1 MKKFSINV
9 DMGAKNN
16 GVFLASIEGASAKI
30 TNKSAFNVKID
41 KGDNFVLDR
50 ANRLAKRHTRRS
62 FDRDCFVLR
71 FAGQIFDLDKLPTR
85 KELLEKIENQKIEY
99 KKELKEPKE
108 LIFGLFKNRGFN
120 YQNID
125 IDDKI
130 FDDENFSCLLE
141 KFNSLKE
148 YGYEFSE
155 CRCLEDFE
163 NFINQKADE
172 LSNSNSFKDDMLN
185 FLNKQSKIIND
196 IKEFYDTT
204 NNLSDKALKNN
215 AKAIEIAQQEINAL
229 SNDDENLAN
238 LQTKLENLQ
247 NKPEN
252 LKKQLANLQEKY
264 PKFIEILKN
273 KDKTLALKFVEIF
286 NELINGAKS
295 ELERNSKHRKAY
307 LKDINKELNSSDNKI
322 LAWEYDEIFNNLRDK
337 VEGKKWSKDE
347 FYKFVGNVANIQT
360 RVWRR
365 YFNFA
370 NYKMPNFDKD
380 KLKIYDDSKLAK
392 QILRN
397 FRDFRYE
404 KKHEKD
410 TFEKIKPIMQNLMKE
425 LKSKKEQKSLL
436 ALTFLKSTDPV
447 LTIPPYESR
456 INKNPRACNAMSIK
470 PESKI
475 ITPNLTNIT
484 KKIFASDEFGFLLIN
499 ENGKIKTPNFNDKNI
514 TAKYLQR
521 FLDISK
527 SKLNDSDLYPRNL
540 IKDNAKKIENFK
552 RLFALSDDE
561 ITKFVEFSKAYYDE
575 VDSAKKG
582 VVKGKILKICG
593 LHTPHKHKNK
603 AELISALFIKNDGQI
618 SSEEFDKNHGQISS
632 EEFDK
637 LCDFMQN
644 TGEYKSKAK
653 NTKPRKIAKFFEDL
667 DEVRKSYQ
675 NAFFNEALNTLK
687 ALNENNDKNLDANL
701 RKIVQDYEII
711 AKSIQENIKF
721 CKFQTPFEASNL
733 ATNLNYLLQ
742 LGDIIFSDKNA
753 GFLKTCKEHTMENLL
768 RSGGEAMAS
777 RLPSNSGKLING
789 KIEMYLDRLAY
800 EIIKQSPKFDDFDE
814 VEINVEMNKFAF
826 EENAVAVGLK
836 KGAKNDEKAQKAK
849 KTKKAKNENDLTCPY
864 SGEGISQSNCEYD
877 HIIARND
884 KGFNIV
890 FNSTANLIPCK
901 SSANLEK
908 SNKIYKLDDLH
919 LKHLQSVFGTSNKA
933 EIKDFISKN
942 LATIDEK
949 TYTNFYNLSKKE
961 QIAFRYA
968 LFLREGKDFQK
979 AVRLLNQDKIKGYS
993 NGTQKRFV
1001 NLLIEKIKKLS
1012 KIQKFS
1018 VNFINSKMLSA
1029 TRTELSIMRENIRK
1043 QNRQDSHSHCIDAS
1057 LVFHLANSKLIKNSN
1072 SQREFLYDYFDKIYL
1087 SQSEIITPKNKQYL
1101 ELKTNIARKRLF
1113 DDSVYS
1119 LVYEQRDNKGKFISI
1134 KNLKSLRD
1142 LGLLH
1147 TRKNGKKIQVP
1158 AGQAIDE
1165 NALKK
1170 YFVSTH
1176 KVFDKIFEYFE
1187 NKNIDGL
1194 KELKFLDNYL
1204 QSYKREDI
1212 TDIFGIGNDN
1222 KIIIKK
1228 EKYATPNITKFYQIL
1243 KENEEKISRI
1253 EDGKVKIDE
1262 NAIKSLYKQTFDKG
1276 EKRKRNKTRCI
1287 YSLSMIADNSQ
1298 YVIRR
1303 NGGYMGL
1310 KGDKIAAKN
1319 YLFKNKIQSVPF
1331 YSKNVLPKKIS
1342 DILTILNLPKDA
1354 KPCYG
1359 EDKKYVV
1366 DNTDLK
1372 NLLPNINKEI
1382 ADLVIKHVDKVE
1394 FKFTEKSRHMVR
1406 IYLIK
1411 SSLLDINF
1419 SIIDEKP
1426 RISKNE
1432 EFAKLLNKTNVFF
1445 KDIFD
1450 TPRKSKNLSKIEHLN
1465 YENFEVLNSVFKAS
1479 KDAKNNICIKD
1490 LSNMKCIQNDDKII
1504 AFEYTIERTSA
1515 SFKALIKE
1523 ILNET
1528 PSAK

>member
-16 GVFLASIEGASAKI
+16 GVFLASVEGASAKI
-30 TNKSAFNVKID
+30 TNKSAFNIKID
-41 KGDNFVLDR
+41 KGENFVLDR

-120 YQNID
+120 YQNI
-125 IDDKI
+125 KI
-130 FDDENFSCLLE
+130 KDEVFDDENFICLLE
-141 KFNSLKE
+141 KFNCLKE

-185 FLNKQSKIIND
+185 FLNEQSKIIND
-196 IKEFYDTT
+196 IKEFYDIT
-204 NNLSDKALKNN
+204 NNLSDKVLKNN
-215 AKAIEIAQQEINAL
+215 AKAIEIAQKEINAL
-229 SNDDENLAN
+229 GNDDENLAN

-247 NKPEN
+247 KN
-252 LKKQLANLQEKY
+252 Y
-264 PKFIEILKN
+264 PKFVEILKDKEFIEILKV
-273 KDKTLALKFVEIF
+273 KDEDKESVLKKFVKFF
-286 NELINGAKS
+286 NELINAAKS
-295 ELERNSKHRKAY
+295 ELERNNKHRKAY

-484 KKIFASDEFGFLLIN
+484 KKIFANNEFGFLLIN
-499 ENGKIKTPNFNDKNI
+499 ENGEITTPDFNDTKI

-540 IKDNAKKIENFK
+540 IQDNAQKIEIFK
-552 RLFALSDDE
+552 RFFALSDDE

-603 AELISALFIKNDGQI
+603 AELISALFIKNI
-618 SSEEFDKNHGQISS
+618 KNHGQISS

-711 AKSIQENIKF
+711 AKSIQENINF

-836 KGAKNDEKAQKAK
+836 KQAK
-849 KTKKAKNENDLTCPY
+849 KTKNAKSWICPY
-864 SGEGISQSNCEYD
+864 SVKVENISESNCEYD

-919 LKHLQSVFGTSNKA
+919 PKHLQSVFGTSNKA

-968 LFLREGKDFQK
+968 LFLREGQDFGK

-1018 VNFINSKMLSA
+1018 VNFIDSKMLSA
-1029 TRTELSIMRENIRK
+1029 TRTELSIMREDIRK
-1043 QNRQDSHSHCIDAS
+1043 QNIQDSHSHCIDAS
-1057 LVFHLANSKLIKNSN
+1057 LVFHLVNSKLIKNSN
-1072 SQREFLYDYFDKIYL
+1072 SQREFLYDYFDEIYL

-1119 LVYEQRDNKGKFISI
+1119 LVYEQCDNGKFISI
-1134 KNLKSLRD
+1134 KNLKILRD

-1176 KVFDKIFEYFE
+1176 KVFDKIFGYFE
-1187 NKNIDGL
+1187 NKNIAGL
-1194 KELKFLDNYL
+1194 EKLKFLDKYL
-1204 QSYKREDI
+1204 KSYKREDI

-1276 EKRKRNKTRCI
+1276 EKRKRNKTRCV

-1319 YLFKNKIQSVPF
+1319 YLFKNKKGEFDIQSVPF

-1342 DILTILNLPKDA
+1342 DILTILSLPKDA
-1354 KPCYG
+1354 LLVY
-1359 EDKKYVV
+1359 DF
-1366 DNTDLK
+1366 TDIILAKISPKIMPENIAKHIAKLDFVISQAARHITRLYLRK
-1372 NLLPNINKEI
+1372 NSF
-1382 ADLVIKHVDKVE
+1382 D
-1394 FKFTEKSRHMVR
+1394 
-1406 IYLIK
+1406 
-1411 SSLLDINF
+1411 DINF
-1419 SIIDEKP
+1419 DELKDFTL
-1426 RISKNE
+1426 SNK
-1432 EFAKLLNKTNVFF
+1432 EFVKLYENYDNLF
-1445 KDIFD
+1445 KSVLG
-1450 TPRKSKNLSKIEHLN
+1450 TPRVEKQELSSAKIL
-1465 YENFEVLNSVFKAS
+1465 
-1479 KDAKNNICIKD
+1479 
-1490 LSNMKCIQNDDKII
+1490 QNDSEILG
-1504 AFEYTIERTSA
+1504 FEYTASNSA

-1523 ILNET
+1523 LLNET
-1528 PSAK
+1528 SSAK

>member
-16 GVFLASIEGASAKI
+16 GVFLASVEGANSAKI

-41 KGDNFVLDR
+41 KGENFVLDR

-120 YQNID
+120 YQNI
-125 IDDKI
+125 KI
-130 FDDENFSCLLE
+130 KDEVFDDENFICLLE
-141 KFNSLKE
+141 KFNVLKE

-247 NKPEN
+247 KN
-252 LKKQLANLQEKY
+252 Y
-264 PKFIEILKN
+264 PKFVEILKDKEFIEILKV
-273 KDKTLALKFVEIF
+273 KDEDKESVLKKFVKFF
-286 NELINGAKS
+286 NELINATKS
-295 ELERNSKHRKAY
+295 ELERNNKHRKVY
-307 LKDINKELNSSDNKI
+307 LKDINKELTSSDNKI
-322 LAWEYDEIFNNLRDK
+322 VAWEYDEIFNNLRDK

-380 KLKIYDDSKLAK
+380 KLKIYDDGKLAK

-410 TFEKIKPIMQNLMKE
+410 TFEKIKPIMQDLMKE

-456 INKNPRACNAMSIK
+456 INKNPRACNAMSIN
-470 PESKI
+470 PEN
-475 ITPNLTNIT
+475 ITLNLTKIT
-484 KKIFASDEFGFLLIN
+484 KKIFASDEFGFLLID
-499 ENGKIKTPNFNDKNI
+499 ENGEITTSNFNDKKI

-540 IKDNAKKIENFK
+540 IQDNAQKIEIFK
-552 RLFALSDDE
+552 RFFALSDDE

-582 VVKGKILKICG
+582 VLKGEILKVCG

-603 AELISALFIKNDGQI
+603 AELISALFIKNHGQ
-618 SSEEFDKNHGQISS
+618 NHGQISS

-653 NTKPRKIAKFFEDL
+653 NTKTRKIAKFFEDL

-675 NAFFNEALNTLK
+675 NAFFHEALNTLK

-826 EENAVAVGLK
+826 EENAIAIGLK

-849 KTKKAKNENDLTCPY
+849 KTKKTKNENDLMICPY
-864 SGEGISQSNCEYD
+864 SVKVENISESNCEYD

-890 FNSTANLIPCK
+890 FNSTANLIPCA

-908 SNKIYKLDDLH
+908 SNKIYKLDDLN
-919 LKHLQSVFGTSNKA
+919 KTHLQSVFGTSNQA

-968 LFLREGKDFQK
+968 LFLREGQDFGK

-1012 KIQKFS
+1012 KKIPNFS
-1018 VNFINSKMLSA
+1018 VNFIDSKMLSA
-1029 TRTELSIMRENIRK
+1029 TRTELSIMREDIRK
-1043 QNRQDSHSHCIDAS
+1043 QNIQDSHSHCIDAS
-1057 LVFHLANSKLIKNSN
+1057 LVFHLVNSKLIKNSN
-1072 SQREFLYDYFDKIYL
+1072 SQREFLYDYFDEIYL

-1101 ELKTNIARKRLF
+1101 ELKTNIARKPLF

-1119 LVYEQRDNKGKFISI
+1119 LVYEQCDKDRKFISI
-1134 KNLKSLRD
+1134 KNLKILRD

-1187 NKNIDGL
+1187 NKNIDGF

-1228 EKYATPNITKFYQIL
+1228 EKYATPNVTKFYQIL
-1243 KENEEKISRI
+1243 KENEDKISRI
-1253 EDGKVKIDE
+1253 ENGKVKIDE

-1342 DILTILNLPKDA
+1342 DILTILSLPKDA
-1354 KPCYG
+1354 LLVY
-1359 EDKKYVV
+1359 DF
-1366 DNTDLK
+1366 TDINLAKISPEIMPQNIAKHIAKLDFVISQAARHITRLYLRK
-1372 NLLPNINKEI
+1372 NSF
-1382 ADLVIKHVDKVE
+1382 D
-1394 FKFTEKSRHMVR
+1394 
-1406 IYLIK
+1406 
-1411 SSLLDINF
+1411 DINF
-1419 SIIDEKP
+1419 DELKDFTL
-1426 RISKNE
+1426 SNK
-1432 EFAKLLNKTNVFF
+1432 EFVKLYENYDNLF
-1445 KDIFD
+1445 KSVLG
-1450 TPRKSKNLSKIEHLN
+1450 TPRVEKQELSSAKIL
-1465 YENFEVLNSVFKAS
+1465 
-1479 KDAKNNICIKD
+1479 
-1490 LSNMKCIQNDDKII
+1490 QNDSEILG
-1504 AFEYTIERTSA
+1504 FEYTASNSA
-1515 SFKALIKE
+1515 NFKALIKE

>member
-16 GVFLASIEGASAKI
+16 GVFLASIEGANSAKI

-41 KGDNFVLDR
+41 KGENFVLDR

-120 YQNID
+120 YQNI
-125 IDDKI
+125 KI
-130 FDDENFSCLLE
+130 KDEVFDDENFICLLE
-141 KFNSLKE
+141 NFKFLKE

-247 NKPEN
+247 KN
-252 LKKQLANLQEKY
+252 Y
-264 PKFIEILKN
+264 PKFVEILKD
-273 KDKTLALKFVEIF
+273 KDKTLTLKFVKFF
-286 NELINGAKS
+286 NELINAAKS
-295 ELERNSKHRKAY
+295 ELERNNKHRKAY
-307 LKDINKELNSSDNKI
+307 LKDINKELTSSDNKI

-365 YFNFA
+365 YFNFV

-380 KLKIYDDSKLAK
+380 KLKIYDDGKLAK

-456 INKNPRACNAMSIK
+456 INKNPRACNAMSIN
-470 PESKI
+470 PEN

-484 KKIFASDEFGFLLIN
+484 KKIFANNEFGFLLID
-499 ENGKIKTPNFNDKNI
+499 ENGEIKTPDFNDTKI

-527 SKLNDSDLYPRNL
+527 SKLDDSDLYPRNL
-540 IKDNAKKIENFK
+540 IQDNAQKIENFK
-552 RLFALSDDE
+552 RFLSDDE

-582 VVKGKILKICG
+582 VLKGKILKVCG

-603 AELISALFIKNDGQI
+603 AELISALFIKNI
-618 SSEEFDKNHGQISS
+618 KNHGQISS

-653 NTKPRKIAKFFEDL
+653 NTKTRKIAKFFEDL

-675 NAFFNEALNTLK
+675 NAFFHEALNTLK

-711 AKSIQENIKF
+711 AKSIQENINF

-836 KGAKNDEKAQKAK
+836 KQA
-849 KTKKAKNENDLTCPY
+849 KKAKNAKSWICPY
-864 SGEGISQSNCEYD
+864 SVKVENISESNCEYD

-908 SNKIYKLDDLH
+908 SNKIYKLDDLNKTH
-919 LKHLQSVFGTSNKA
+919 LKSVFGTSNQA

-968 LFLREGKDFQK
+968 LFLREGQDFGK

-1018 VNFINSKMLSA
+1018 VNFIDSKMLSA

-1043 QNRQDSHSHCIDAS
+1043 QNIQDSHSHCIDAS

-1119 LVYEQRDNKGKFISI
+1119 LVYEQCDNGKFIRI
-1134 KNLKSLRD
+1134 EDLKTLRD

-1158 AGQAIDE
+1158 ADQAIDE

-1176 KVFDKIFEYFE
+1176 KVFDKIFGYFE
-1187 NKNIDGL
+1187 NKNIAGL
-1194 KELKFLDNYL
+1194 EKLKFLDKYL
-1204 QSYKREDI
+1204 KSYKREDI

-1228 EKYATPNITKFYQIL
+1228 EKYATPNVTKFYQIL
-1243 KENEEKISRI
+1243 KENEDKISRI
-1253 EDGKVKIDE
+1253 ENGKVKIDE

-1276 EKRKRNKTRCI
+1276 EKRKRNKTRCV

-1319 YLFKNKIQSVPF
+1319 YLFKNKKGEFDIQSVPF

-1342 DILTILNLPKDA
+1342 DILTILSLPKDA
-1354 KPCYG
+1354 LLVY
-1359 EDKKYVV
+1359 DF
-1366 DNTDLK
+1366 TDINLAKISPKIMPENIAKHIAKLDFVISQAARHITRLYLRK
-1372 NLLPNINKEI
+1372 NSF
-1382 ADLVIKHVDKVE
+1382 D
-1394 FKFTEKSRHMVR
+1394 
-1406 IYLIK
+1406 
-1411 SSLLDINF
+1411 DINF
-1419 SIIDEKP
+1419 DELKDFTL
-1426 RISKNE
+1426 SNK
-1432 EFAKLLNKTNVFF
+1432 EFVKLYENYDKLF
-1445 KDIFD
+1445 KSVLG
-1450 TPRKSKNLSKIEHLN
+1450 TPRVEKQELSSVKIL
-1465 YENFEVLNSVFKAS
+1465 
-1479 KDAKNNICIKD
+1479 
-1490 LSNMKCIQNDDKII
+1490 QNDSEILG
-1504 AFEYTIERTSA
+1504 FEYTASNSA

>member
-16 GVFLASIEGASAKI
+16 GVFLASVEGASAKI

-50 ANRLAKRHTRRS
+50 ANRLAKRHARRS
-62 FDRDCFVLR
+62 FNRDGFVLR
-71 FAGQIFDLDKLPTR
+71 FARQIFDLDKLPTR

-130 FDDENFSCLLE
+130 FDDENFICLLE

-172 LSNSNSFKDDMLN
+172 LSNSDSFKDDMLN
-185 FLNKQSKIIND
+185 FLNEQSKIIND
-196 IKEFYDTT
+196 IKEFYDIT

-215 AKAIEIAQQEINAL
+215 AKAIEMAQQEINAL
-229 SNDDENLAN
+229 GNDDENLAN

-247 NKPEN
+247 NKPEKF
-252 LKKQLANLQEKY
+252 KKQLANLQKNY
-264 PKFIEILKN
+264 PKFVEILKD
-273 KDKTLALKFVEIF
+273 KDKTLTLKFVKFF
-286 NELINGAKS
+286 NELINAAKS

-380 KLKIYDDSKLAK
+380 KLKIYDDGKLAK

-456 INKNPRACNAMSIK
+456 INKNPRACNAMSIN
-470 PESKI
+470 PEN
-475 ITPNLTNIT
+475 ITLNLTKIT
-484 KKIFASDEFGFLLIN
+484 KKIFANNEFGFLLIN
-499 ENGKIKTPNFNDKNI
+499 ENGEITTPDFNDTKI

-527 SKLNDSDLYPRNL
+527 SKLNDRNLYPRNL
-540 IKDNAKKIENFK
+540 IQDNTKKIENFK
-552 RLFALSDDE
+552 RFFALSDDE
-561 ITKFVEFSKAYYDE
+561 IKEFLKFSNAYYDE

-582 VVKGKILKICG
+582 VLKGEILKICG
-593 LHTPHKHKNK
+593 LHTPHKHKHK
-603 AELISALFIKNDGQI
+603 AKLISALFIKN
-618 SSEEFDKNHGQISS
+618 HGQILAK
-632 EEFDK
+632 EFDK

-653 NTKPRKIAKFFEDL
+653 KTKPRKIAKFFEDL

-675 NAFFNEALNTLK
+675 NAFFHEALNTLK
-687 ALNENNDKNLDANL
+687 ALNENKNLDASL
-701 RKIVQDYEII
+701 VKIVQDYEII

-800 EIIKQSPKFDDFDE
+800 EIIKQSPNLDDFDE

-836 KGAKNDEKAQKAK
+836 KQA
-849 KTKKAKNENDLTCPY
+849 KKAKNAKSWICPY
-864 SGEGISQSNCEYD
+864 SVKVENISESNCEYD

-908 SNKIYKLDDLH
+908 SNKIYKLDDLNKTH
-919 LKHLQSVFGTSNKA
+919 LKSVFGTSNQA

-968 LFLREGKDFQK
+968 LFLREGQDFDK

-1012 KIQKFS
+1012 KKIPNFS
-1018 VNFINSKMLSA
+1018 ANFIDSKMLSA
-1029 TRTELSIMRENIRK
+1029 TRRELSIMRENIRK
-1043 QNRQDSHSHCIDAS
+1043 QNIQDSHSHCIDAS
-1057 LVFHLANSKLIKNSN
+1057 LVFHLVNSKLIKNSN
-1072 SQREFLYDYFDKIYL
+1072 SQREFLYDYFDEIYL

-1101 ELKTNIARKRLF
+1101 ELKTNIARKPLF

-1119 LVYEQRDNKGKFISI
+1119 LVYEQCDNGKFICI
-1134 KNLKSLRD
+1134 EDLKTLRD

-1187 NKNIDGL
+1187 NKNIAEL
-1194 KELKFLDNYL
+1194 EKLKFLDKYL
-1204 QSYKREDI
+1204 KSYKREDI
-1212 TDIFGIGNDN
+1212 TKIFGIGNDN
-1222 KIIIKK
+1222 KLIIKK
-1228 EKYATPNITKFYQIL
+1228 EKDATPNVKKFYNIL
-1243 KENEEKISRI
+1243 KDNEDKISRI

-1262 NAIKSLYKQTFDKG
+1262 NAIKSRYKQTFDKG
-1276 EKRKRNKTRCI
+1276 EKRKRNKTRCV
-1287 YSLSMIADNSQ
+1287 YSLSMIADNSEC
-1298 YVIRR
+1298 VVRR
-1303 NGGYMGL
+1303 NGGCMGL
-1310 KGDKIAAKN
+1310 KKANIAAKN
-1319 YLFKNKIQSVPF
+1319 YLFKNKKGEFDIQSVSF

-1342 DILTILNLPKDA
+1342 DILIILNLPKDA
-1354 KPCYG
+1354 KPLYG
-1359 EDKKYVV
+1359 EDKKYVF

-1426 RISKNE
+1426 RIFKNE
-1432 EFAKLLNKTNVFF
+1432 EFAKLLNNTNVFF
-1445 KDIFD
+1445 SNIFD
-1450 TPRKSKNLSKIEHLN
+1450 TPRKSNNFSKIEHLN
-1465 YENFEVLNSVFKAS
+1465 YDNFEVLNSVFKAS
-1479 KDAKNNICIKD
+1479 KDTKNNICIND
-1490 LSNMKCIQNDDKII
+1490 CSNMRCIQNDDKII
-1504 AFEYTIERTSA
+1504 AFEYTAEGKK
-1515 SFKALIKE
+1515 FEKLIK
-1523 ILNET
+1523 
-1528 PSAK
+1528 AKDNI

>member
-16 GVFLASIEGASAKI
+16 GVFLASIEGANSAKI

-41 KGDNFVLDR
+41 KGENFVLDR

-120 YQNID
+120 YQNI
-125 IDDKI
+125 KI
-130 FDDENFSCLLE
+130 KDEVFDDENFICLLE
-141 KFNSLKE
+141 NFKFLKE

-172 LSNSNSFKDDMLN
+172 LSNSDSFKDDMLN
-185 FLNKQSKIIND
+185 FLNEQSKIIND
-196 IKEFYDTT
+196 IKEFYDIT

-229 SNDDENLAN
+229 SNGDENLVN

-247 NKPEN
+247 EN
-252 LKKQLANLQEKY
+252 Y
-264 PKFIEILKN
+264 PKFIEILKD
-273 KDKTLALKFVEIF
+273 KDKTLTLKFVKFF
-286 NELINGAKS
+286 NELINAAKS
-295 ELERNSKHRKAY
+295 ELERNNKHRKAY

-484 KKIFASDEFGFLLIN
+484 KKIFANNEFGFLLIN
-499 ENGKIKTPNFNDKNI
+499 ENGEITTPDFNDTKI

-540 IKDNAKKIENFK
+540 IQDNTQKNEIFK
-552 RLFALSDDE
+552 RFFALSDDE

-582 VVKGKILKICG
+582 VLKGKILKVCG

-603 AELISALFIKNDGQI
+603 AELISALFI
-618 SSEEFDKNHGQISS
+618 KNHGQISS

-653 NTKPRKIAKFFEDL
+653 NTKTRKIAKFFEDL

-675 NAFFNEALNTLK
+675 NAFFHEALNTLK
-687 ALNENNDKNLDANL
+687 ALNENKNLDASL
-701 RKIVQDYEII
+701 VKIVQDYEII
-711 AKSIQENIKF
+711 AKSIQENINF

-800 EIIKQSPKFDDFDE
+800 EIIKQSPNFDDFDE

-826 EENAVAVGLK
+826 EENAIAVGLK

-849 KTKKAKNENDLTCPY
+849 KTKKTKNENDLICPY
-864 SGEGISQSNCEYD
+864 GGEGISQSNCEYD

-884 KGFNIV
+884 KGFNSV
-890 FNSTANLIPCK
+890 FNSTANLIPCE
-901 SSANLEK
+901 SFENLKK

-919 LKHLQSVFGTSNKA
+919 PKHLQSVFGTSNQA

-942 LATIDEK
+942 LATIEEK

-968 LFLREGKDFQK
+968 LFLREGQDFGK

-1012 KIQKFS
+1012 KKIPNFS
-1018 VNFINSKMLSA
+1018 VNFIDSKMLSA
-1029 TRTELSIMRENIRK
+1029 TRTELSIMREDIRK
-1043 QNRQDSHSHCIDAS
+1043 QNIQDSHSHCIDAS
-1057 LVFHLANSKLIKNSN
+1057 LVFHLVNSKLIKNSN
-1072 SQREFLYDYFDKIYL
+1072 SQREFLYDYFDEIYL

-1119 LVYEQRDNKGKFISI
+1119 LVYEQCDNGKFIRI
-1134 KNLKSLRD
+1134 EDLKTLRD

-1187 NKNIDGL
+1187 NKNIAEL
-1194 KELKFLDNYL
+1194 EKLKFLDNYL

-1212 TDIFGIGNDN
+1212 TKIFGIGNDN
-1222 KIIIKK
+1222 KLIITK
-1228 EKYATPNITKFYQIL
+1228 EKDATPSVTKFYEIL
-1243 KENEEKISRI
+1243 KNHEDEISHTHTNEK
-1253 EDGKVKIDE
+1253 GKVVYEIDE

-1319 YLFKNKIQSVPF
+1319 YLFKNKIQSVSF
-1331 YSKNVLPKKIS
+1331 YSKNVLPKKIG
-1342 DILTILNLPKDA
+1342 DILIILNLPKDA
-1354 KPCYG
+1354 KPLYG
-1359 EDKKYVV
+1359 EDKKYVF

-1450 TPRKSKNLSKIEHLN
+1450 TPRKIKNLSKIEHLN

-1479 KDAKNNICIKD
+1479 KDAKNSICIND

-1523 ILNET
+1523 LLNET

>member
-16 GVFLASIEGASAKI
+16 GVFLASVEGVSAKI

-41 KGDNFVLDR
+41 KGENFVLDR

-62 FDRDCFVLR
+62 FNRDCFVLR
-71 FAGQIFDLDKLPTR
+71 FARQIFDFDKLPTR
-85 KELLEKIENQKIEY
+85 KELLEKIEKIEY

-130 FDDENFSCLLE
+130 FDDENFICLLE
-141 KFNSLKE
+141 KFNVLKE

-172 LSNSNSFKDDMLN
+172 LSNSDSFKDDMLN
-185 FLNKQSKIIND
+185 FLNEQSKIIND
-196 IKEFYDTT
+196 IKEFYDIT
-204 NNLSDKALKNN
+204 NNLSDKVLKNN
-215 AKAIEIAQQEINAL
+215 AKAIEMAQQEINAL
-229 SNDDENLAN
+229 DKDDENLAN
-238 LQTKLENLQ
+238 LQAKLENLQ
-247 NKPEN
+247 NKPEKF
-252 LKKQLANLQEKY
+252 KKQLANLQKNY
-264 PKFIEILKN
+264 PKFIEILKD
-273 KDKTLALKFVEIF
+273 KDKTLTLKFVKFF
-286 NELINGAKS
+286 NELINAAKS
-295 ELERNSKHRKAY
+295 ELERNNKHRKAY

-380 KLKIYDDSKLAK
+380 KLKIYDDGKLAK

-410 TFEKIKPIMQNLMKE
+410 TFEKIKSIMQNLMKE

-484 KKIFASDEFGFLLIN
+484 KKIFANNEFGFLLIN
-499 ENGKIKTPNFNDKNI
+499 ENGEITTPDFNDTKI

-540 IKDNAKKIENFK
+540 IQDNAQKIENFK
-552 RLFALSDDE
+552 RFLSDDE
-561 ITKFVEFSKAYYDE
+561 ITEFLKFSRAYYDE

-582 VVKGKILKICG
+582 VLKGKILKVCG

-603 AELISALFIKNDGQI
+603 AELISALFIKNHGQI
-618 SSEEFDKNHGQISS
+618 SSEEFDKNHGQILS

-667 DEVRKSYQ
+667 DEVRKFYQ
-675 NAFFNEALNTLK
+675 NAFFHEALNTLK

-826 EENAVAVGLK
+826 EENAIAIGLK
-836 KGAKNDEKAQKAK
+836 KGAKNDEKVKKAENDEKTK
-849 KTKKAKNENDLTCPY
+849 KTKKTTNENDLICPY
-864 SGEGISQSNCEYD
+864 NGKVISQSNCEYD

-884 KGFNIV
+884 KGFNRV
-890 FNSTANLIPCK
+890 FNSTANLIPCT

-908 SNKIYKLDDLH
+908 SNKIYKLDDLNKTH
-919 LKHLQSVFGTSNKA
+919 LKSVFGTSNQA

-961 QIAFRYA
+961 QNAFRYA
-968 LFLREGKDFQK
+968 LFLREGKDFGK

-1012 KIQKFS
+1012 KKIPNFS
-1018 VNFINSKMLSA
+1018 VNFIDSKMLSA

-1043 QNRQDSHSHCIDAS
+1043 QNIQDSHSHCIDAS

-1101 ELKTNIARKRLF
+1101 ELKTNIARKCLF

-1119 LVYEQRDNKGKFISI
+1119 LVYEQCDNGKFIRI
-1134 KNLKSLRD
+1134 EDLKTLRD

-1158 AGQAIDE
+1158 ADQAIDE

-1342 DILTILNLPKDA
+1342 DILTILSLPKNALLVYDFTDINLA
-1354 KPCYG
+1354 KISPKIMPENIAKHIAKLDFVISQAARHITRLY
-1359 EDKKYVV
+1359 
-1366 DNTDLK
+1366 LRK
-1372 NLLPNINKEI
+1372 NSF
-1382 ADLVIKHVDKVE
+1382 D
-1394 FKFTEKSRHMVR
+1394 
-1406 IYLIK
+1406 
-1411 SSLLDINF
+1411 DINF
-1419 SIIDEKP
+1419 DELKDFTL
-1426 RISKNE
+1426 SNK
-1432 EFAKLLNKTNVFF
+1432 EFVKLYENYDNLF
-1445 KDIFD
+1445 KSVLG
-1450 TPRKSKNLSKIEHLN
+1450 TPRVEKQELSSAKIL
-1465 YENFEVLNSVFKAS
+1465 
-1479 KDAKNNICIKD
+1479 
-1490 LSNMKCIQNDDKII
+1490 QNDSEILG
-1504 AFEYTIERTSA
+1504 FEYTASNSA
-1515 SFKALIKE
+1515 NFKALIKE

>member
-41 KGDNFVLDR
+41 KGENFVLDR

-130 FDDENFSCLLE
+130 FDDENFICLLE
-141 KFNSLKE
+141 NFKFLKE

-215 AKAIEIAQQEINAL
+215 AKAIEMAQQEINAL
-229 SNDDENLAN
+229 GNDDENLVN

-247 NKPEN
+247 KN
-252 LKKQLANLQEKY
+252 Y
-264 PKFIEILKN
+264 PKFVEILKDKEFIEILQD
-273 KDKTLALKFVEIF
+273 KDKDKESVLKKFMKFF
-286 NELINGAKS
+286 NELINAAKS
-295 ELERNSKHRKAY
+295 ELERNNKHRKVY

-322 LAWEYDEIFNNLRDK
+322 VAWEYDEIFNNLRDK

-380 KLKIYDDSKLAK
+380 KLKIYDDGKLAK

-484 KKIFASDEFGFLLIN
+484 KKIFANNEFGFLLIN
-499 ENGKIKTPNFNDKNI
+499 ENGEITTPNFNDKNI

-527 SKLNDSDLYPRNL
+527 SKLNDSGLYPRNL
-540 IKDNAKKIENFK
+540 IQDNAKKIENFK
-552 RLFALSDDE
+552 RFFALSDDE

-582 VVKGKILKICG
+582 VLKGDILKVCG

-603 AELISALFIKNDGQI
+603 AELISALFIKNI
-618 SSEEFDKNHGQISS
+618 KNHGQISS

-653 NTKPRKIAKFFEDL
+653 NTKTRKIAKFFEDL

-675 NAFFNEALNTLK
+675 NAFFHEALNTLK
-687 ALNENNDKNLDANL
+687 ALNENKNLDASL
-701 RKIVQDYEII
+701 VKIVQDYEII
-711 AKSIQENIKF
+711 AKSIQENINF

-800 EIIKQSPKFDDFDE
+800 EIIKQSPNFDDFDE

-826 EENAVAVGLK
+826 EENAIAVGLK

-849 KTKKAKNENDLTCPY
+849 KTKKTKNENDLICPY
-864 SGEGISQSNCEYD
+864 GGEGISQSNCEYD

-884 KGFNIV
+884 KGFNSV
-890 FNSTANLIPCK
+890 FNSTANLIPCE
-901 SSANLEK
+901 SFENLKK

-919 LKHLQSVFGTSNKA
+919 PKHLQSVFGTSNQA

-942 LATIDEK
+942 LATIEEK

-968 LFLREGKDFQK
+968 LFLREGQDFGK

-1012 KIQKFS
+1012 KKIPNFS
-1018 VNFINSKMLSA
+1018 VNFIDSKMLSA
-1029 TRTELSIMRENIRK
+1029 TRTELSIMREDIRK
-1043 QNRQDSHSHCIDAS
+1043 QNIQDSHSHCIDAS

-1072 SQREFLYDYFDKIYL
+1072 SQREFLYDYFDEIYL

-1119 LVYEQRDNKGKFISI
+1119 LVYEQCDNGKFIRI
-1134 KNLKSLRD
+1134 EDLKTLRD

-1165 NALKK
+1165 NTIKK

-1187 NKNIDGL
+1187 NKNIAEL
-1194 KELKFLDNYL
+1194 EKLKFLDKYL
-1204 QSYKREDI
+1204 KSYKREDI
-1212 TDIFGIGNDN
+1212 TKIFLTDN
-1222 KIIIKK
+1222 KNKK
-1228 EKYATPNITKFYQIL
+1228 LKNLAKDYKKLTPNVAKFYQIL
-1243 KENEEKISRI
+1243 KENEDKISRI

-1262 NAIKSLYKQTFDKG
+1262 NAIKKLYKQTFDKG

-1319 YLFKNKIQSVPF
+1319 YLFKNKKGEFDIQSVPF
-1331 YSKNVLPKKIS
+1331 YSKNVLPKKIG
-1342 DILTILNLPKDA
+1342 DILIILNLPKDA
-1354 KPCYG
+1354 LLVY
-1359 EDKKYVV
+1359 DF
-1366 DNTDLK
+1366 TDINLAKISPEIMPQNIAKHIAKLDFVISEAARHITRLYLRK
-1372 NLLPNINKEI
+1372 NSF
-1382 ADLVIKHVDKVE
+1382 D
-1394 FKFTEKSRHMVR
+1394 
-1406 IYLIK
+1406 
-1411 SSLLDINF
+1411 DINF
-1419 SIIDEKP
+1419 DELKDFTL
-1426 RISKNE
+1426 SNK
-1432 EFAKLLNKTNVFF
+1432 EFVKLYENYDNLF
-1445 KDIFD
+1445 KSVLG
-1450 TPRKSKNLSKIEHLN
+1450 TPRVEKQELSSAKIL
-1465 YENFEVLNSVFKAS
+1465 
-1479 KDAKNNICIKD
+1479 
-1490 LSNMKCIQNDDKII
+1490 QNDSEILG
-1504 AFEYTIERTSA
+1504 FEYTASNSA
-1515 SFKALIKE
+1515 NFKALIKE

>member
-16 GVFLASIEGASAKI
+16 GVFLASVEGASAKI
-30 TNKSAFNVKID
+30 TNKSAFNIKID
-41 KGDNFVLDR
+41 KGENFVLDR

-71 FAGQIFDLDKLPTR
+71 FARQIFDLDKLPTR

-130 FDDENFSCLLE
+130 FDDENFICLLE

-185 FLNKQSKIIND
+185 FLNKQSEIIND

-229 SNDDENLAN
+229 GNDNENLAN

-247 NKPEN
+247 KN
-252 LKKQLANLQEKY
+252 Y
-264 PKFIEILKN
+264 PKFVEILKDKEFIEILKV
-273 KDKTLALKFVEIF
+273 KDEDKESVLKKFVKFF
-286 NELINGAKS
+286 NELINAAKS
-295 ELERNSKHRKAY
+295 ELERNNKHRKVY

-456 INKNPRACNAMSIK
+456 INKNPRACNAMSIN
-470 PESKI
+470 PEN
-475 ITPNLTNIT
+475 ITLNLTKIT
-484 KKIFASDEFGFLLIN
+484 KKIFANNEFGFLLIN
-499 ENGKIKTPNFNDKNI
+499 ENGEITTPNFNDKKI

-552 RLFALSDDE
+552 RFFALSDDE
-561 ITKFVEFSKAYYDE
+561 ITEFLKFSRAYYDE

-582 VVKGKILKICG
+582 VLKGKILKVCS

-603 AELISALFIKNDGQI
+603 AELISALFIKNI
-618 SSEEFDKNHGQISS
+618 KNHGQISS

-653 NTKPRKIAKFFEDL
+653 NTKTRKIAKFFEDL

-675 NAFFNEALNTLK
+675 NAFFHEALNTLK

-800 EIIKQSPKFDDFDE
+800 EIIKQSPNLDDFDE

-826 EENAVAVGLK
+826 EENAIAIGLK
-836 KGAKNDEKAQKAK
+836 KGAKNDEKAKKAKKAK
-849 KTKKAKNENDLTCPY
+849 KTKKAKNENDLICPY
-864 SGEGISQSNCEYD
+864 NGKVISQSNCEYD

-884 KGFNIV
+884 KGFNRV
-890 FNSTANLIPCK
+890 FNSTANLIPCE
-901 SSANLEK
+901 SFENLKK

-919 LKHLQSVFGTSNKA
+919 LKHLQSVFGTSNQA

-942 LATIDEK
+942 LATIDEE

-968 LFLREGKDFQK
+968 LFLREGKDFGK

-1018 VNFINSKMLSA
+1018 VNFIDSKMLSA

-1072 SQREFLYDYFDKIYL
+1072 SQREFLYDYFDEIYL

-1119 LVYEQRDNKGKFISI
+1119 LVYEQCDTDGKFISI

-1165 NALKK
+1165 NTIKK

-1187 NKNIDGL
+1187 NKNIAEL
-1194 KELKFLDNYL
+1194 EKLKFLDKYL
-1204 QSYKREDI
+1204 KSYKREDI
-1212 TDIFGIGNDN
+1212 TKIFLTDN
-1222 KIIIKK
+1222 KNKK
-1228 EKYATPNITKFYQIL
+1228 LKNLAKDYKKLTPNVAKFYQIL
-1243 KENEEKISRI
+1243 KENEDKISRI

-1262 NAIKSLYKQTFDKG
+1262 NAIKKLYKQTFDKG
-1276 EKRKRNKTRCI
+1276 EKRKRNKTRCV

-1310 KGDKIAAKN
+1310 KGGKIAAKN
-1319 YLFKNKIQSVPF
+1319 YLFKNKIQSVSF

-1342 DILTILNLPKDA
+1342 DILTILSLPKDA
-1354 KPCYG
+1354 LLVY
-1359 EDKKYVV
+1359 DF
-1366 DNTDLK
+1366 TDINLAKISPEIMPQNIAKHIAKLDFVISEAARHIIRLYLRK
-1372 NLLPNINKEI
+1372 NSF
-1382 ADLVIKHVDKVE
+1382 D
-1394 FKFTEKSRHMVR
+1394 
-1406 IYLIK
+1406 
-1411 SSLLDINF
+1411 DINF
-1419 SIIDEKP
+1419 DELKDFTL
-1426 RISKNE
+1426 SNK
-1432 EFAKLLNKTNVFF
+1432 EFVKLYENYDKLF
-1445 KDIFD
+1445 KSVLG
-1450 TPRKSKNLSKIEHLN
+1450 TPRVEKQKLSSAKIL
-1465 YENFEVLNSVFKAS
+1465 
-1479 KDAKNNICIKD
+1479 
-1490 LSNMKCIQNDDKII
+1490 QNDSEILG
-1504 AFEYTIERTSA
+1504 FEYTASNSA
-1515 SFKALIKE
+1515 NFKALIKE
-1523 ILNET
+1523 LLNET
-1528 PSAK
+1528 PGAK

>member
-16 GVFLASIEGASAKI
+16 GVFLASIEGANSAKI

-41 KGDNFVLDR
+41 KGENFVLDR

-120 YQNID
+120 YQNI
-125 IDDKI
+125 KI
-130 FDDENFSCLLE
+130 KDEVFDDENFICLLE
-141 KFNSLKE
+141 NFKFLKE

-172 LSNSNSFKDDMLN
+172 LSNSDSFKDDMLN
-185 FLNKQSKIIND
+185 FLNEQSKIIND
-196 IKEFYDTT
+196 IKEFYDIT

-229 SNDDENLAN
+229 SNGDENLVN

-247 NKPEN
+247 KN
-252 LKKQLANLQEKY
+252 Y
-264 PKFIEILKN
+264 PKFVEILKDKEFIEILKV
-273 KDKTLALKFVEIF
+273 KDEYKESVLKKFVKFF
-286 NELINGAKS
+286 NELINAAKS
-295 ELERNSKHRKAY
+295 ELERNNKHRKVY
-307 LKDINKELNSSDNKI
+307 LKDINKELTSSDNKI
-322 LAWEYDEIFNNLRDK
+322 VAWEYDEIFNNLCDK

-380 KLKIYDDSKLAK
+380 KLKIYDDGKLAK

-425 LKSKKEQKSLL
+425 LKSKKEQKSVL

-484 KKIFASDEFGFLLIN
+484 KKIFASDEFSFLLIN
-499 ENGKIKTPNFNDKNI
+499 ENGEITTPDFNDTKI

-540 IKDNAKKIENFK
+540 IQDNAKIEIFK
-552 RLFALSDDE
+552 RFLSDDE
-561 ITKFVEFSKAYYDE
+561 IKEFLKFSKAYYDE

-582 VVKGKILKICG
+582 VLKGDILKVCG

-603 AELISALFIKNDGQI
+603 AELISALFIKNP
-618 SSEEFDKNHGQISS
+618 GQISS

-711 AKSIQENIKF
+711 AKSIQENINF
-721 CKFQTPFEASNL
+721 CKFQTPFETSNL

-800 EIIKQSPKFDDFDE
+800 EIIKQSPELDDFDE

-826 EENAVAVGLK
+826 EENAVAIGLK
-836 KGAKNDEKAQKAK
+836 KGIKNDENDEKAKKAENDEKAK
-849 KTKKAKNENDLTCPY
+849 KTKNENDLICPY
-864 SGEGISQSNCEYD
+864 GGEVISQSNCEYD

-908 SNKIYKLDDLH
+908 SNKIYKLDDLNKTH
-919 LKHLQSVFGTSNKA
+919 LKSVFGTSNQA

-968 LFLREGKDFQK
+968 LFLREGKDFGK

-1018 VNFINSKMLSA
+1018 VNFIDSKMLSA

-1072 SQREFLYDYFDKIYL
+1072 SQREFLYDYFDEIYL

-1119 LVYEQRDNKGKFISI
+1119 LVYEQCDNGKFIRI
-1134 KNLKSLRD
+1134 EDLKTLRD

-1212 TDIFGIGNDN
+1212 TKIFLTDN
-1222 KIIIKK
+1222 KNKK
-1228 EKYATPNITKFYQIL
+1228 LKNLAKDYKKLTPNVAKFYQIL
-1243 KENEEKISRI
+1243 KENEDKISRI
-1253 EDGKVKIDE
+1253 ENGKVKIDE
-1262 NAIKSLYKQTFDKG
+1262 NTIKSLYKQTFDKG

-1310 KGDKIAAKN
+1310 KGGKIAAKN
-1319 YLFKNKIQSVPF
+1319 YLFKNKIQSVSF

-1342 DILTILNLPKDA
+1342 DILTILSLPKDA
-1354 KPCYG
+1354 LLVY
-1359 EDKKYVV
+1359 DF
-1366 DNTDLK
+1366 TDINLAKISPEIMPQNIAKHIAKLDFVISQADRHITRLYLRK
-1372 NLLPNINKEI
+1372 NSF
-1382 ADLVIKHVDKVE
+1382 D
-1394 FKFTEKSRHMVR
+1394 
-1406 IYLIK
+1406 
-1411 SSLLDINF
+1411 DINF
-1419 SIIDEKP
+1419 DELKDFTL
-1426 RISKNE
+1426 SNK
-1432 EFAKLLNKTNVFF
+1432 EFVKLYENYDNLF
-1445 KDIFD
+1445 KSVLG
-1450 TPRKSKNLSKIEHLN
+1450 TPRVEKQELSSAKIL
-1465 YENFEVLNSVFKAS
+1465 
-1479 KDAKNNICIKD
+1479 
-1490 LSNMKCIQNDDKII
+1490 QNDSEILG
-1504 AFEYTIERTSA
+1504 FEYTASNSA
-1515 SFKALIKE
+1515 NFKALIKE

>member
-130 FDDENFSCLLE
+130 FDDENFICLLE
-141 KFNSLKE
+141 NFKFLKE

-552 RLFALSDDE
+552 RFFALSDDE

-653 NTKPRKIAKFFEDL
+653 NTKTRKIAKFFEDL

-675 NAFFNEALNTLK
+675 NAFFHEALNTLK

-800 EIIKQSPKFDDFDE
+800 EIIKQSPKLDDFDE

-836 KGAKNDEKAQKAK
+836 KGAKNDEKAKKAENDEKAQKTK
-849 KTKKAKNENDLTCPY
+849 KTKKAKNENDLICPY
-864 SGEGISQSNCEYD
+864 NGKVISQSNCEYD

-884 KGFNIV
+884 KGFNRV
-890 FNSTANLIPCK
+890 FNSTANLIPCE
-901 SSANLEK
+901 SFENLKK

-919 LKHLQSVFGTSNKA
+919 LEHLQSVFGTSNQA

-968 LFLREGKDFQK
+968 LFLREGKDFDK

-1018 VNFINSKMLSA
+1018 VNFIDSKMLSA

-1043 QNRQDSHSHCIDAS
+1043 QNIQDSHSHCIDAS

-1072 SQREFLYDYFDKIYL
+1072 SQREFLYDYFDEIYL

-1101 ELKTNIARKRLF
+1101 ELKTNIARKPLF

-1119 LVYEQRDNKGKFISI
+1119 LVYEQRDNKGKFIRI
-1134 KNLKSLRD
+1134 EDLKTLRD

-1187 NKNIDGL
+1187 NKNIAEL
-1194 KELKFLDNYL
+1194 EKLKFLDKYL
-1204 QSYKREDI
+1204 KSYKREDI
-1212 TDIFGIGNDN
+1212 TKIFGIGNDN
-1222 KIIIKK
+1222 KLIITK
-1228 EKYATPNITKFYQIL
+1228 EKDATPNVKKFYNIL
-1243 KENEEKISRI
+1243 KDNEDKISRI

-1262 NAIKSLYKQTFDKG
+1262 NAIKSRYKQTFDKG

-1342 DILTILNLPKDA
+1342 DILTILSLPKDA
-1354 KPCYG
+1354 LLVY
-1359 EDKKYVV
+1359 DF
-1366 DNTDLK
+1366 TDINLAKISPEIMPQNIAKHIAKLDFVISQAARHITRLYLRK
-1372 NLLPNINKEI
+1372 NSF
-1382 ADLVIKHVDKVE
+1382 D
-1394 FKFTEKSRHMVR
+1394 
-1406 IYLIK
+1406 
-1411 SSLLDINF
+1411 DINF
-1419 SIIDEKP
+1419 DELKDFTL
-1426 RISKNE
+1426 SNK
-1432 EFAKLLNKTNVFF
+1432 EFVKLYENYDNLF
-1445 KDIFD
+1445 KSVLG
-1450 TPRKSKNLSKIEHLN
+1450 TPRVEKQELSSAKIL
-1465 YENFEVLNSVFKAS
+1465 
-1479 KDAKNNICIKD
+1479 
-1490 LSNMKCIQNDDKII
+1490 QNDSEILG
-1504 AFEYTIERTSA
+1504 FEYTASNSA
-1515 SFKALIKE
+1515 NFKALIKE
-1523 ILNET
+1523 LLNET

>member
-16 GVFLASIEGASAKI
+16 GVFLASVEGASAKI

-62 FDRDCFVLR
+62 FNRDGFVLR
-71 FAGQIFDLDKLPTR
+71 FARQIFDLDKLPTR

-120 YQNID
+120 YQNI
-125 IDDKI
+125 KI
-130 FDDENFSCLLE
+130 KDEVFDDENFICLLE
-141 KFNSLKE
+141 NFKFLKE

-185 FLNKQSKIIND
+185 FLNEQSKIIND

-204 NNLSDKALKNN
+204 NNLSDKVLKNN

-247 NKPEN
+247 NKPEKF
-252 LKKQLANLQEKY
+252 KKQLANLQKNY
-264 PKFIEILKN
+264 PKFIEILKD
-273 KDKTLALKFVEIF
+273 KDKTLTLKFVNFF
-286 NELINGAKS
+286 NELINAAKS
-295 ELERNSKHRKAY
+295 ELERNNKHRKAY

-365 YFNFA
+365 YFNFV

-380 KLKIYDDSKLAK
+380 KLKIYDDGKLAK

-484 KKIFASDEFGFLLIN
+484 KKIFANNEFGFLLIN
-499 ENGKIKTPNFNDKNI
+499 ENGEIKTPNFNDKNI

-527 SKLNDSDLYPRNL
+527 SKLDDSDLYPRNL
-540 IKDNAKKIENFK
+540 IQDNAQKIENFK
-552 RLFALSDDE
+552 RFFALSDDE
-561 ITKFVEFSKAYYDE
+561 ITEFLKFSRAYYDE

-603 AELISALFIKNDGQI
+603 AELISALFIKNI
-618 SSEEFDKNHGQISS
+618 KNHGQISS

-711 AKSIQENIKF
+711 AKSIQENINF
-721 CKFQTPFEASNL
+721 CKFQTPFETSNL

-800 EIIKQSPKFDDFDE
+800 EIIKQSPNLDDFDE

-826 EENAVAVGLK
+826 EENAVAIGLK
-836 KGAKNDEKAQKAK
+836 KGAKNDENDEKAKKAK
-849 KTKKAKNENDLTCPY
+849 KTKNENDLMICPY
-864 SGEGISQSNCEYD
+864 GGEGISQSNCEYD

-884 KGFNIV
+884 KGFNRV
-890 FNSTANLIPCK
+890 FNSTANLIPCE
-901 SSANLEK
+901 SFENLKK

-919 LKHLQSVFGTSNKA
+919 PKHLQSVFGTSNQA

-968 LFLREGKDFQK
+968 LFLREGKDFDK

-1012 KIQKFS
+1012 KKIPNFS
-1018 VNFINSKMLSA
+1018 VNFIDSKMLSA

-1043 QNRQDSHSHCIDAS
+1043 QNIQDSHSHCIDAS
-1057 LVFHLANSKLIKNSN
+1057 LVFHLVNSKLIKNSN
-1072 SQREFLYDYFDKIYL
+1072 SQREFLYDYFDEIYL

-1101 ELKTNIARKRLF
+1101 ELKTNIARKPLF

-1134 KNLKSLRD
+1134 KNLESLRD

-1187 NKNIDGL
+1187 NKNIAEL
-1194 KELKFLDNYL
+1194 EKLKFLDKYL
-1204 QSYKREDI
+1204 KSYKREDI
-1212 TDIFGIGNDN
+1212 TKIFGIGNDN
-1222 KIIIKK
+1222 KLIITK
-1228 EKYATPNITKFYQIL
+1228 EKDATPSVAKFYQIL
-1243 KENEEKISRI
+1243 KENEDKISRI
-1253 EDGKVKIDE
+1253 ENGKVKIDE
-1262 NAIKSLYKQTFDKG
+1262 NAIKLLYKQTFDKG
-1276 EKRKRNKTRCI
+1276 EKRKRNKTRCV
-1287 YSLSMIADNSQ
+1287 YSLNMIADNSEC
-1298 YVIRR
+1298 VVRR

-1310 KGDKIAAKN
+1310 KKASIAAKN
-1319 YLFKNKIQSVPF
+1319 YLFKNKKGEFDIQSVPF
-1331 YSKNVLPKKIS
+1331 YSKNVLPKKIG
-1342 DILTILNLPKDA
+1342 DILIILNLPKDA
-1354 KPCYG
+1354 LLVY
-1359 EDKKYVV
+1359 DF
-1366 DNTDLK
+1366 TDINLAKISPEIMPQNIAKHIAKLDFVISQAARHITRLYLRK
-1372 NLLPNINKEI
+1372 NSF
-1382 ADLVIKHVDKVE
+1382 D
-1394 FKFTEKSRHMVR
+1394 
-1406 IYLIK
+1406 
-1411 SSLLDINF
+1411 DINF
-1419 SIIDEKP
+1419 DELKDFTL
-1426 RISKNE
+1426 SNK
-1432 EFAKLLNKTNVFF
+1432 EFVKLYENYDNLF
-1445 KDIFD
+1445 KSVLG
-1450 TPRKSKNLSKIEHLN
+1450 TPRVEKQELSSAKIL
-1465 YENFEVLNSVFKAS
+1465 
-1479 KDAKNNICIKD
+1479 
-1490 LSNMKCIQNDDKII
+1490 QNDSEILGV
-1504 AFEYTIERTSA
+1504 EYTASNSA
-1515 SFKALIKE
+1515 NFKALIKE
-1523 ILNET
+1523 LLNET

>member
-16 GVFLASIEGASAKI
+16 GVFLASVEGASAKI

-41 KGDNFVLDR
+41 KGENFVLDR

-71 FAGQIFDLDKLPTR
+71 FARQIFDLDKLPTR

-130 FDDENFSCLLE
+130 FDDENFICLLE
-141 KFNSLKE
+141 NFKFLKE

-185 FLNKQSKIIND
+185 FLNEQSKIIND
-196 IKEFYDTT
+196 IKEFYDIT
-204 NNLSDKALKNN
+204 NNLSDKVLKNS
-215 AKAIEIAQQEINAL
+215 AKAIEIEQKEINAL
-229 SNDDENLAN
+229 GNDDENLAN
-238 LQTKLENLQ
+238 LQTKIENLQ
-247 NKPEN
+247 KN
-252 LKKQLANLQEKY
+252 Y
-264 PKFIEILKN
+264 PKFIEILKD
-273 KDKTLALKFVEIF
+273 KDKTLTLKFVNFF
-286 NELINGAKS
+286 NELINGAKN
-295 ELERNSKHRKAY
+295 ELERNNKHRKVY

-380 KLKIYDDSKLAK
+380 KLKIYDDGKLAK

-456 INKNPRACNAMSIK
+456 INKNPRACNAMSIN
-470 PESKI
+470 PEN
-475 ITPNLTNIT
+475 ITLNLTKIT
-484 KKIFASDEFGFLLIN
+484 KKIFANNEFGFLLIN
-499 ENGKIKTPNFNDKNI
+499 ENGEITTPDFNDTKI

-540 IKDNAKKIENFK
+540 IQDNAKKIENFK
-552 RLFALSDDE
+552 RFFALSDDE
-561 ITKFVEFSKAYYDE
+561 ITEFLKFSRAYYDE

-582 VVKGKILKICG
+582 VLKGKILKVCS

-603 AELISALFIKNDGQI
+603 AELISALFIKNIKNHGQI
-618 SSEEFDKNHGQISS
+618 SNEEFDKNHGQISS

-653 NTKPRKIAKFFEDL
+653 NAKTRKIAKFFEDL

-711 AKSIQENIKF
+711 AKSIQENINF

-836 KGAKNDEKAQKAK
+836 KGAKNDEKAKKAENDEKAQKAK
-849 KTKKAKNENDLTCPY
+849 KTKKAKNENDLICPY
-864 SGEGISQSNCEYD
+864 NGKVISQSNCEYD

-884 KGFNIV
+884 KGFNRV
-890 FNSTANLIPCK
+890 FNSTANLIPCE
-901 SSANLEK
+901 SFENLKK

-919 LKHLQSVFGTSNKA
+919 LEHLKSVFGTSNKA

-968 LFLREGKDFQK
+968 LFLREGQDFGK

-1018 VNFINSKMLSA
+1018 VNFIDSKMLSA

-1072 SQREFLYDYFDKIYL
+1072 SQREFLYDYFDEIYL

-1101 ELKTNIARKRLF
+1101 ELKTNIARKPLF

-1119 LVYEQRDNKGKFISI
+1119 LVYEQCDNKGKFIRI
-1134 KNLKSLRD
+1134 EYLKTLRD

-1187 NKNIDGL
+1187 NKNIAEL
-1194 KELKFLDNYL
+1194 EKLKFLDKYL
-1204 QSYKREDI
+1204 KSYKREDI
-1212 TDIFGIGNDN
+1212 TKIFGIGNDN
-1222 KIIIKK
+1222 KLIITK
-1228 EKYATPNITKFYQIL
+1228 EKDATPNVKKFYNIL

-1276 EKRKRNKTRCI
+1276 EKRKRNKTRCV
-1287 YSLSMIADNSQ
+1287 YSLSMIDDNSQ

-1310 KGDKIAAKN
+1310 KGGKIAAKN
-1319 YLFKNKIQSVPF
+1319 YLFKNKKGEFAIQSVPF
-1331 YSKNVLPKKIS
+1331 YSKNVLPKKIG
-1342 DILTILNLPKDA
+1342 DILIILSLPKDA
-1354 KPCYG
+1354 LLVY
-1359 EDKKYVV
+1359 DF
-1366 DNTDLK
+1366 TDINLAKISPEIMPQNIAKHIAKLDFVISEAARHIIRLYLRK
-1372 NLLPNINKEI
+1372 NSF
-1382 ADLVIKHVDKVE
+1382 D
-1394 FKFTEKSRHMVR
+1394 
-1406 IYLIK
+1406 
-1411 SSLLDINF
+1411 DINF
-1419 SIIDEKP
+1419 DELKDFTL
-1426 RISKNE
+1426 SNK
-1432 EFAKLLNKTNVFF
+1432 EFVKLYENYDKLF
-1445 KDIFD
+1445 KSVLG
-1450 TPRKSKNLSKIEHLN
+1450 TPRVEKQKLFSAKIL
-1465 YENFEVLNSVFKAS
+1465 
-1479 KDAKNNICIKD
+1479 
-1490 LSNMKCIQNDDKII
+1490 QNDSEILG
-1504 AFEYTIERTSA
+1504 FEYTASNSA
-1515 SFKALIKE
+1515 NFKALIKE

>member
-16 GVFLASIEGASAKI
+16 GVFLASIEGANSAKI

-41 KGDNFVLDR
+41 KGENFVLDR

-130 FDDENFSCLLE
+130 FDDENFICLLE
-141 KFNSLKE
+141 NFKFLKE

-215 AKAIEIAQQEINAL
+215 AKAIEMAQQEINAL
-229 SNDDENLAN
+229 GNDDENLVN

-247 NKPEN
+247 KN
-252 LKKQLANLQEKY
+252 Y
-264 PKFIEILKN
+264 PKFVEILKDKEFIEILQD
-273 KDKTLALKFVEIF
+273 KDKDKESVLKKFMKFF
-286 NELINGAKS
+286 NELINAAKS
-295 ELERNSKHRKAY
+295 ELERNNKHRKVY

-322 LAWEYDEIFNNLRDK
+322 VAWEYDEIFNNLRDK

-365 YFNFA
+365 YFNFVD
-370 NYKMPNFDKD
+370 YKMPNFDKD
-380 KLKIYDDSKLAK
+380 KLKIYDDGKLAK

-484 KKIFASDEFGFLLIN
+484 KKIFANNEFGFLLIN
-499 ENGKIKTPNFNDKNI
+499 ENGEIKTPNFNDKNI

-527 SKLNDSDLYPRNL
+527 SKLDDSDLYPRNL
-540 IKDNAKKIENFK
+540 IQDNAQKIENFK
-552 RLFALSDDE
+552 RFFALSDDE
-561 ITKFVEFSKAYYDE
+561 ITEFLKFSRAYYDE

-603 AELISALFIKNDGQI
+603 AELISALFIKNI
-618 SSEEFDKNHGQISS
+618 KNHGQISS

-711 AKSIQENIKF
+711 AKSIQENINF

-800 EIIKQSPKFDDFDE
+800 EIIKQSPKLDDFDE

-836 KGAKNDEKAQKAK
+836 KQA
-849 KTKKAKNENDLTCPY
+849 KKAKNAKSWICPY
-864 SGEGISQSNCEYD
+864 SVKVENISESNCEYD

-884 KGFNIV
+884 KGFNRV
-890 FNSTANLIPCK
+890 FNSTANLIPCE
-901 SSANLEK
+901 SFENLKK

-919 LKHLQSVFGTSNKA
+919 PKHLQSVFGTSNQA

-968 LFLREGKDFQK
+968 LFLREGKDFDK

-1012 KIQKFS
+1012 KKIPNFS
-1018 VNFINSKMLSA
+1018 VNFIDSKMLSA

-1043 QNRQDSHSHCIDAS
+1043 QNIQDSHSHCIDAS
-1057 LVFHLANSKLIKNSN
+1057 LVFHLVNSKLIKNSN
-1072 SQREFLYDYFDKIYL
+1072 SQREFLYDYFDEIYL

-1101 ELKTNIARKRLF
+1101 ELKTNIARKPLF

-1134 KNLKSLRD
+1134 KNLESLRD

-1187 NKNIDGL
+1187 NKNIAEL
-1194 KELKFLDNYL
+1194 EKLKFLDKYL
-1204 QSYKREDI
+1204 KSYKREDI
-1212 TDIFGIGNDN
+1212 TKIFGIGNDN
-1222 KIIIKK
+1222 KLIITK
-1228 EKYATPNITKFYQIL
+1228 EKDATPSVAKFYQIL
-1243 KENEEKISRI
+1243 KENEDKISRI
-1253 EDGKVKIDE
+1253 ENGKVKIDE
-1262 NAIKSLYKQTFDKG
+1262 NAIKLLYKQTFDKG
-1276 EKRKRNKTRCI
+1276 EKRKRNKTRCV
-1287 YSLSMIADNSQ
+1287 YSLNMIADNSEC
-1298 YVIRR
+1298 VVRR

-1310 KGDKIAAKN
+1310 KKASIAAKN
-1319 YLFKNKIQSVPF
+1319 YLFKNKKGELDIQSVSF
-1331 YSKNVLPKKIS
+1331 YSKNVLPKKIG
-1342 DILTILNLPKDA
+1342 DILTILSLPKDA
-1354 KPCYG
+1354 LLVY
-1359 EDKKYVV
+1359 DF
-1366 DNTDLK
+1366 TDINLAKISPEIMPQNIAKHIAKLDFVISEAARHITRLYLRK
-1372 NLLPNINKEI
+1372 NSF
-1382 ADLVIKHVDKVE
+1382 D
-1394 FKFTEKSRHMVR
+1394 
-1406 IYLIK
+1406 
-1411 SSLLDINF
+1411 DINF
-1419 SIIDEKP
+1419 DELKDFTL
-1426 RISKNE
+1426 SNK
-1432 EFAKLLNKTNVFF
+1432 EFVKLYENYDNLF
-1445 KDIFD
+1445 KSVLG
-1450 TPRKSKNLSKIEHLN
+1450 TPRVEKQKLSSAKIL
-1465 YENFEVLNSVFKAS
+1465 
-1479 KDAKNNICIKD
+1479 
-1490 LSNMKCIQNDDKII
+1490 QNDSEILG
-1504 AFEYTIERTSA
+1504 FEYTASNSA
-1515 SFKALIKE
+1515 NFKALIKE

>member
-16 GVFLASIEGASAKI
+16 GVFLASVEGASAKI

-247 NKPEN
+247 KN
-252 LKKQLANLQEKY
+252 Y
-264 PKFIEILKN
+264 PKFVEILKD
-273 KDKTLALKFVEIF
+273 KDKTLTLKFVKFF
-286 NELINGAKS
+286 NELINAAKS
-295 ELERNSKHRKAY
+295 ELERNNKHRKAY
-307 LKDINKELNSSDNKI
+307 LKDINKELTSSDNKI

-365 YFNFA
+365 YFNFV

-380 KLKIYDDSKLAK
+380 KLKIYDDGKLAK

-404 KKHEKD
+404 KKYEKD

-456 INKNPRACNAMSIK
+456 INKNPRACNAMSIN
-470 PESKI
+470 PEN

-484 KKIFASDEFGFLLIN
+484 KKIFANNEFGFLLIN
-499 ENGKIKTPNFNDKNI
+499 ENGEITTPDFNDTKI

-540 IKDNAKKIENFK
+540 IQDNAQKIENFK
-552 RLFALSDDE
+552 RFFALSYDE
-561 ITKFVEFSKAYYDE
+561 ITEFLKFARAYYDE

-582 VVKGKILKICG
+582 VLKGKILKVCG

-603 AELISALFIKNDGQI
+603 AELISVLFI
-618 SSEEFDKNHGQISS
+618 KNHGQISS

-653 NTKPRKIAKFFEDL
+653 NTKTRKIAKFFEDL

-675 NAFFNEALNTLK
+675 NAFFHEALNTLK
-687 ALNENNDKNLDANL
+687 ALNENNDKNLDPNL

-836 KGAKNDEKAQKAK
+836 KGAKNDEKAKKAENDEKAQKAK
-849 KTKKAKNENDLTCPY
+849 KTKKTKNENDLICPY
-864 SGEGISQSNCEYD
+864 GGEVISQSNCEYD

-884 KGFNIV
+884 KGFNRV
-890 FNSTANLIPCK
+890 FNSTANLIPCE
-901 SSANLEK
+901 SFENLKK

-919 LKHLQSVFGTSNKA
+919 LKHLQSVFGTSNQA

-1018 VNFINSKMLSA
+1018 VNFIDSKMLSA

-1043 QNRQDSHSHCIDAS
+1043 QNIQDSHSHCIDAS
-1057 LVFHLANSKLIKNSN
+1057 LVFHLVNSKLIKNSN
-1072 SQREFLYDYFDKIYL
+1072 SQREFLYDYFDEIYL

-1101 ELKTNIARKRLF
+1101 ELKTNIARKPLF

-1119 LVYEQRDNKGKFISI
+1119 LVYEQRNNKGKFIRI
-1134 KNLKSLRD
+1134 EDLKTLRD

-1194 KELKFLDNYL
+1194 KELKFLDKYL
-1204 QSYKREDI
+1204 KSYKREDI
-1212 TDIFGIGNDN
+1212 TKIFLTDN
-1222 KIIIKK
+1222 KNKK
-1228 EKYATPNITKFYQIL
+1228 LKNLAKDYKKLTPNVAKFYQIL
-1243 KENEEKISRI
+1243 KENEDKISRI
-1253 EDGKVKIDE
+1253 ENGKVKIDE

-1342 DILTILNLPKDA
+1342 DILTILSLPKDTLLVYDFTDINLA
-1354 KPCYG
+1354 KISPEIMPQNIAKHIAKLDFVISQAARHITRLY
-1359 EDKKYVV
+1359 
-1366 DNTDLK
+1366 LRK
-1372 NLLPNINKEI
+1372 NSF
-1382 ADLVIKHVDKVE
+1382 D
-1394 FKFTEKSRHMVR
+1394 
-1406 IYLIK
+1406 
-1411 SSLLDINF
+1411 DINF
-1419 SIIDEKP
+1419 DELKDFTL
-1426 RISKNE
+1426 SNK
-1432 EFAKLLNKTNVFF
+1432 EFVKLYENYDNLF
-1445 KDIFD
+1445 KSVLG
-1450 TPRKSKNLSKIEHLN
+1450 TPRVEKQELSSAKIL
-1465 YENFEVLNSVFKAS
+1465 
-1479 KDAKNNICIKD
+1479 
-1490 LSNMKCIQNDDKII
+1490 QNDSEILG
-1504 AFEYTIERTSA
+1504 FEYTASNSA
-1515 SFKALIKE
+1515 NFKALIKE

>member
-9 DMGAKNN
+9 DMGATNN
-16 GVFLASIEGASAKI
+16 GVFLASVEGASAKI
-30 TNKSAFNVKID
+30 TNKSAFNIKID

-120 YQNID
+120 YQNI
-125 IDDKI
+125 KI
-130 FDDENFSCLLE
+130 KDEVFDDENFICLLE
-141 KFNSLKE
+141 KFNFLKE

-185 FLNKQSKIIND
+185 FLNEQSEIIND
-196 IKEFYDTT
+196 IKEFYDIT
-204 NNLSDKALKNN
+204 NNLSDKVLKNN

-238 LQTKLENLQ
+238 LQTKIENLQ
-247 NKPEN
+247 KN
-252 LKKQLANLQEKY
+252 Y
-264 PKFIEILKN
+264 PKFVEILKD
-273 KDKTLALKFVEIF
+273 KDKTLTLKFVKFF
-286 NELINGAKS
+286 NELINAAKS
-295 ELERNSKHRKAY
+295 ELERNNKHRKAY
-307 LKDINKELNSSDNKI
+307 LKDINKELTSSDNKI
-322 LAWEYDEIFNNLRDK
+322 LAWEYDDK

-380 KLKIYDDSKLAK
+380 KLKIYDDGKLAK

-436 ALTFLKSTDPV
+436 ALTFLKSIDPV

-456 INKNPRACNAMSIK
+456 INKNPRACNAMSIN
-470 PESKI
+470 PEN
-475 ITPNLTNIT
+475 ITLNLTKIT
-484 KKIFASDEFGFLLIN
+484 KKIFASDEFGFLLID
-499 ENGKIKTPNFNDKNI
+499 ENGEITTPDFNDKKI

-540 IKDNAKKIENFK
+540 IKDNAKIEIFK
-552 RLFALSDDE
+552 RFLNDDE
-561 ITKFVEFSKAYYDE
+561 ITEFLKFSRAYYDE

-582 VVKGKILKICG
+582 VLKGDILKVCG

-603 AELISALFIKNDGQI
+603 AELISALFIKN
-618 SSEEFDKNHGQISS
+618 HGQISS

-644 TGEYKSKAK
+644 TGKYKSKAK

-800 EIIKQSPKFDDFDE
+800 EIIKQSPKLDDFDE

-826 EENAVAVGLK
+826 EENAVAIGLK
-836 KGAKNDEKAQKAK
+836 KQA
-849 KTKKAKNENDLTCPY
+849 KKAKNAKSWICPY
-864 SGEGISQSNCEYD
+864 SVKVENISESNCEYD

-884 KGFNIV
+884 KGFNRV

-908 SNKIYKLDDLH
+908 SNKIYKLDDLNKTH
-919 LKHLQSVFGTSNKA
+919 LKSVFGTSNQA

-942 LATIDEK
+942 LATIDEE

-961 QIAFRYA
+961 QNAFRYA
-968 LFLREGKDFQK
+968 LFLREGQDFQK

-1018 VNFINSKMLSA
+1018 VNFVDSKMLSA
-1029 TRTELSIMRENIRK
+1029 TRTELSAMRENIRK
-1043 QNRQDSHSHCIDAS
+1043 QNIQDSHSHCIDAS
-1057 LVFHLANSKLIKNSN
+1057 LVFHLVNSKLIKNSN
-1072 SQREFLYDYFDKIYL
+1072 SQREFLYDYFDEIYL

-1101 ELKTNIARKRLF
+1101 EIKTNIARKPLF

-1119 LVYEQRDNKGKFISI
+1119 LVYEQRDNKGKFICI
-1134 KNLKSLRD
+1134 EDLKTLRD

-1187 NKNIDGL
+1187 NKNIAEL
-1194 KELKFLDNYL
+1194 EKLKFLDKYL
-1204 QSYKREDI
+1204 KSYKREDI
-1212 TDIFGIGNDN
+1212 TKIFGIGNDN
-1222 KIIIKK
+1222 KLIITK
-1228 EKYATPNITKFYQIL
+1228 EKDATPSVTKFYEIL
-1243 KENEEKISRI
+1243 KNHEDEISHTHTNEK
-1253 EDGKVKIDE
+1253 GKVVYEIDE
-1262 NAIKSLYKQTFDKG
+1262 NAIKKLYKQTFDKG

-1342 DILTILNLPKDA
+1342 DILTILSLPKDA
-1354 KPCYG
+1354 LLVY
-1359 EDKKYVV
+1359 DF
-1366 DNTDLK
+1366 TDINLAKISPEIMPQNIAKHIAKLDFVISQAARHITRLYLRK
-1372 NLLPNINKEI
+1372 NSF
-1382 ADLVIKHVDKVE
+1382 D
-1394 FKFTEKSRHMVR
+1394 
-1406 IYLIK
+1406 
-1411 SSLLDINF
+1411 DINF
-1419 SIIDEKP
+1419 DELKDFTL
-1426 RISKNE
+1426 SNK
-1432 EFAKLLNKTNVFF
+1432 EFVKLYENYDNLF
-1445 KDIFD
+1445 KSVLG
-1450 TPRKSKNLSKIEHLN
+1450 TPRVEKQKLSSAKIL
-1465 YENFEVLNSVFKAS
+1465 
-1479 KDAKNNICIKD
+1479 
-1490 LSNMKCIQNDDKII
+1490 QNDSEILG
-1504 AFEYTIERTSA
+1504 FEYTASNSA
-1515 SFKALIKE
+1515 NFKALIKE
-1523 ILNET
+1523 LLNET
-1528 PSAK
+1528 SSAK

>member
-16 GVFLASIEGASAKI
+16 GVFLASVEGANSAKI

-120 YQNID
+120 YQNI
-125 IDDKI
+125 KI
-130 FDDENFSCLLE
+130 KDEVFDDENFSCLLE
-141 KFNSLKE
+141 NFKFLKE

-185 FLNKQSKIIND
+185 FLNKQSEIIND

-215 AKAIEIAQQEINAL
+215 AKAIEMAQQEINAL
-229 SNDDENLAN
+229 GNDDENLVN

-247 NKPEN
+247 KN
-252 LKKQLANLQEKY
+252 Y
-264 PKFIEILKN
+264 PKFVEILKD
-273 KDKTLALKFVEIF
+273 KDKTLTLKFVKFF
-286 NELINGAKS
+286 NELINAAKS
-295 ELERNSKHRKAY
+295 ELERNNKHRKAY

-380 KLKIYDDSKLAK
+380 KLKIYDDGKLAK

-456 INKNPRACNAMSIK
+456 INKNPRACNAMSIN
-470 PESKI
+470 PEN
-475 ITPNLTNIT
+475 ITLNLTKIT
-484 KKIFASDEFGFLLIN
+484 KKIFANNEFGFLLIN
-499 ENGKIKTPNFNDKNI
+499 ENGEITTPDFNDTKI

-527 SKLNDSDLYPRNL
+527 SKLNDRNLYPRNL
-540 IKDNAKKIENFK
+540 IQDNTKKIENFK
-552 RLFALSDDE
+552 RFFALSDDE
-561 ITKFVEFSKAYYDE
+561 IKEFLKFSNAYYDE

-582 VVKGKILKICG
+582 VLKGEILKICG
-593 LHTPHKHKNK
+593 LHTPHKHKHK
-603 AELISALFIKNDGQI
+603 AKLISALFIKN
-618 SSEEFDKNHGQISS
+618 HGQILAK
-632 EEFDK
+632 EFDK

-653 NTKPRKIAKFFEDL
+653 KTKPRKIAKFFEDL

-675 NAFFNEALNTLK
+675 NAFFHEALNTLK
-687 ALNENNDKNLDANL
+687 ALNENKNLDASL
-701 RKIVQDYEII
+701 VKIVQDYEII

-800 EIIKQSPKFDDFDE
+800 EIIKQSPNLDDFDE

-836 KGAKNDEKAQKAK
+836 KQA
-849 KTKKAKNENDLTCPY
+849 KKAKNAKSWICPY
-864 SGEGISQSNCEYD
+864 SVKVENISESNCEYD

-908 SNKIYKLDDLH
+908 SNKIYKLDDLNKTH
-919 LKHLQSVFGTSNKA
+919 LKSVFGTSNQA

-968 LFLREGKDFQK
+968 LFLREGQDFDK

-1012 KIQKFS
+1012 KKIPNFS
-1018 VNFINSKMLSA
+1018 ANFIDSKMLSA
-1029 TRTELSIMRENIRK
+1029 TRRELSIMRENIRK
-1043 QNRQDSHSHCIDAS
+1043 QNIQDSHSHCIDAS
-1057 LVFHLANSKLIKNSN
+1057 LVFHLVNSKLIKNSN
-1072 SQREFLYDYFDKIYL
+1072 SQREFLYDYFDEIYL

-1101 ELKTNIARKRLF
+1101 ELKTNIARKPLF

-1119 LVYEQRDNKGKFISI
+1119 LVYEQCDNGKFICI
-1134 KNLKSLRD
+1134 EDLKTLRD

-1187 NKNIDGL
+1187 NKNIAEL
-1194 KELKFLDNYL
+1194 EKLKFLDKYL
-1204 QSYKREDI
+1204 KSYKREDI
-1212 TDIFGIGNDN
+1212 TKIFGIGNDN
-1222 KIIIKK
+1222 KLIIKK
-1228 EKYATPNITKFYQIL
+1228 EKDATPSVTKFYEIL
-1243 KENEEKISRI
+1243 KNHEEQISHTHTNEK
-1253 EDGKVKIDE
+1253 GKVVYEIDE
-1262 NAIKSLYKQTFDKG
+1262 NAIKLLYKQAFDKG

-1287 YSLSMIADNSQ
+1287 YSLSMVADNSEC
-1298 YVIRR
+1298 VVRR

-1310 KGDKIAAKN
+1310 KKASIAAKN
-1319 YLFKNKIQSVPF
+1319 YLFKNKKGEFDIQSVPF

-1342 DILTILNLPKDA
+1342 DILTILSLPKDA
-1354 KPCYG
+1354 LLVYDFADINLAKISPKIMPQNIAKHIAKLDFVISQAARHITRLY
-1359 EDKKYVV
+1359 
-1366 DNTDLK
+1366 LRK
-1372 NLLPNINKEI
+1372 NSF
-1382 ADLVIKHVDKVE
+1382 D
-1394 FKFTEKSRHMVR
+1394 
-1406 IYLIK
+1406 
-1411 SSLLDINF
+1411 DINF
-1419 SIIDEKP
+1419 DELKDFTL
-1426 RISKNE
+1426 SNK
-1432 EFAKLLNKTNVFF
+1432 EFVKLYENYDNLF
-1445 KDIFD
+1445 KSVLG
-1450 TPRKSKNLSKIEHLN
+1450 TPRVEKQKLSSAKIL
-1465 YENFEVLNSVFKAS
+1465 
-1479 KDAKNNICIKD
+1479 
-1490 LSNMKCIQNDDKII
+1490 QNDSEILG
-1504 AFEYTIERTSA
+1504 FEYTASNSA
-1515 SFKALIKE
+1515 NFKALIKE

>member
-16 GVFLASIEGASAKI
+16 GVFLASIEGANSAKI

-41 KGDNFVLDR
+41 KGENFVLDR

-62 FDRDCFVLR
+62 FNRDGFVLR

-120 YQNID
+120 YQNI
-125 IDDKI
+125 KI
-130 FDDENFSCLLE
+130 KDEVFDDENFICLLE
-141 KFNSLKE
+141 KFKFLKE

-172 LSNSNSFKDDMLN
+172 LSNSNSFKDDMFN
-185 FLNKQSKIIND
+185 FLNEQSEIIND
-196 IKEFYDTT
+196 IKEFYDIT

-247 NKPEN
+247 KN
-252 LKKQLANLQEKY
+252 Y
-264 PKFIEILKN
+264 PKFVEILKD
-273 KDKTLALKFVEIF
+273 KDKTLTLKFVKFF

-295 ELERNSKHRKAY
+295 ELERNNKHRKAY

-380 KLKIYDDSKLAK
+380 KLKIYDDGKLAK

-484 KKIFASDEFGFLLIN
+484 KKIFANNEFGFLLIN
-499 ENGKIKTPNFNDKNI
+499 ENGEIKTPNFNDKNI

-540 IKDNAKKIENFK
+540 IQDNTQKNEIFK
-552 RLFALSDDE
+552 RFFALSDDE

-582 VVKGKILKICG
+582 VLKGKILKVCG

-603 AELISALFIKNDGQI
+603 AELISALFI
-618 SSEEFDKNHGQISS
+618 KNHGQISS

-675 NAFFNEALNTLK
+675 NAFFHEALNTLK

-836 KGAKNDEKAQKAK
+836 KGAKNDEKAKKAENDEKAK
-849 KTKKAKNENDLTCPY
+849 KTKKTKKTKNENDLMICPY
-864 SGEGISQSNCEYD
+864 GGEGISQSNCEYD

-890 FNSTANLIPCK
+890 FNSTANLIPCE
-901 SSANLEK
+901 SFENLKK

-919 LKHLQSVFGTSNKA
+919 PKHLQSVFGTSNQA

-942 LATIDEK
+942 LATIEEK

-968 LFLREGKDFQK
+968 LFLREGQDFQK

-1012 KIQKFS
+1012 KKIPNFS
-1018 VNFINSKMLSA
+1018 VNFIDSKMLSA

-1072 SQREFLYDYFDKIYL
+1072 SQREFLYDYFDEIYL

-1119 LVYEQRDNKGKFISI
+1119 LVYEQRDNKGKFIRI
-1134 KNLKSLRD
+1134 EDLKTLRD

-1176 KVFDKIFEYFE
+1176 KVFDKIFGYFE
-1187 NKNIDGL
+1187 NKNIAGL
-1194 KELKFLDNYL
+1194 EKLKFLDKYL
-1204 QSYKREDI
+1204 KSYKREDI
-1212 TDIFGIGNDN
+1212 TKIFLTDDKN
-1222 KIIIKK
+1222 KKLKNLAKDYKK
-1228 EKYATPNITKFYQIL
+1228 LTPNVAKFYQIL

-1262 NAIKSLYKQTFDKG
+1262 NVIKKLYKQTFDKG

-1331 YSKNVLPKKIS
+1331 YSKNVLPKKIG
-1342 DILTILNLPKDA
+1342 DILIILNLPKDA
-1354 KPCYG
+1354 KPLYG
-1359 EDKKYVV
+1359 EDKKYVF

-1479 KDAKNNICIKD
+1479 KDAKNSICIND

>member
-1 MKKFSINV
+1 M
-9 DMGAKNN
+9 
-16 GVFLASIEGASAKI
+16 
-30 TNKSAFNVKID
+30 
-41 KGDNFVLDR
+41 
-50 ANRLAKRHTRRS
+50 
-62 FDRDCFVLR
+62 
-71 FAGQIFDLDKLPTR
+71 
-85 KELLEKIENQKIEY
+85 
-99 KKELKEPKE
+99 
-108 LIFGLFKNRGFN
+108 
-120 YQNID
+120 
-125 IDDKI
+125 
-130 FDDENFSCLLE
+130 
-141 KFNSLKE
+141 
-148 YGYEFSE
+148 
-155 CRCLEDFE
+155 
-163 NFINQKADE
+163 
-172 LSNSNSFKDDMLN
+172 
-185 FLNKQSKIIND
+185 
-196 IKEFYDTT
+196 
-204 NNLSDKALKNN
+204 
-215 AKAIEIAQQEINAL
+215 
-229 SNDDENLAN
+229 
-238 LQTKLENLQ
+238 
-247 NKPEN
+247 
-252 LKKQLANLQEKY
+252 
-264 PKFIEILKN
+264 
-273 KDKTLALKFVEIF
+273 
-286 NELINGAKS
+286 
-295 ELERNSKHRKAY
+295 
-307 LKDINKELNSSDNKI
+307 
-322 LAWEYDEIFNNLRDK
+322 
-337 VEGKKWSKDE
+337 
-347 FYKFVGNVANIQT
+347 
-360 RVWRR
+360 
-365 YFNFA
+365 
-370 NYKMPNFDKD
+370 
-380 KLKIYDDSKLAK
+380 
-392 QILRN
+392 
-397 FRDFRYE
+397 
-404 KKHEKD
+404 
-410 TFEKIKPIMQNLMKE
+410 
-425 LKSKKEQKSLL
+425 
-436 ALTFLKSTDPV
+436 
-447 LTIPPYESR
+447 
-456 INKNPRACNAMSIK
+456 
-470 PESKI
+470 
-475 ITPNLTNIT
+475 
-484 KKIFASDEFGFLLIN
+484 LIN
-499 ENGKIKTPNFNDKNI
+499 ENGEIKTPDFNDTKI

-540 IKDNAKKIENFK
+540 IQDNAQKIENFK
-552 RLFALSDDE
+552 RFLSDDE

-618 SSEEFDKNHGQISS
+618 SSEEFDK
-632 EEFDK
+632 

-653 NTKPRKIAKFFEDL
+653 KTKPRKIAKFFEDL

-711 AKSIQENIKF
+711 AKSIQENINF

-826 EENAVAVGLK
+826 EENAVAIGLK

-849 KTKKAKNENDLTCPY
+849 KTKNENDLICPY
-864 SGEGISQSNCEYD
+864 SVKVENISESNCEYD

-908 SNKIYKLDDLH
+908 SNKIYKLDDLNKTH
-919 LKHLQSVFGTSNKA
+919 LKSVFGTSNQA

-968 LFLREGKDFQK
+968 LFLREGQDFDK

-1018 VNFINSKMLSA
+1018 VNFIDSKMLSA
-1029 TRTELSIMRENIRK
+1029 TRTELSIMREDIRK
-1043 QNRQDSHSHCIDAS
+1043 QNIQDSHSHCIDAS

-1072 SQREFLYDYFDKIYL
+1072 SQREFLYDYFDEIYL

-1101 ELKTNIARKRLF
+1101 ELKTNIARKPLF

-1134 KNLKSLRD
+1134 KNLEILRD
-1142 LGLLH
+1142 LELLH

-1165 NALKK
+1165 NTIKK

-1187 NKNIDGL
+1187 NKNIAGL

-1204 QSYKREDI
+1204 KSYKREDI
-1212 TDIFGIGNDN
+1212 TKIFGIGNDN
-1222 KIIIKK
+1222 KLIITK
-1228 EKYATPNITKFYQIL
+1228 EKDATPSVTKFYEIL
-1243 KENEEKISRI
+1243 KNHEEQISHTHTNEK
-1253 EDGKVKIDE
+1253 GKVVYEIDE
-1262 NAIKSLYKQTFDKG
+1262 NAIKLLYKQAFDKG

-1287 YSLSMIADNSQ
+1287 YSLSMVADNSEC
-1298 YVIRR
+1298 VVRR

-1310 KGDKIAAKN
+1310 KKASIAAKN
-1319 YLFKNKIQSVPF
+1319 YLFKNKKGEFDIQSVPF

-1342 DILTILNLPKDA
+1342 DILTILSLPKDA
-1354 KPCYG
+1354 LLVYDFADINLAKISPKIMPQNIAKHIAKLDFVISQAARHITRLY
-1359 EDKKYVV
+1359 
-1366 DNTDLK
+1366 LRK
-1372 NLLPNINKEI
+1372 NSF
-1382 ADLVIKHVDKVE
+1382 D
-1394 FKFTEKSRHMVR
+1394 
-1406 IYLIK
+1406 
-1411 SSLLDINF
+1411 DINF
-1419 SIIDEKP
+1419 DELKDFTL
-1426 RISKNE
+1426 SNK
-1432 EFAKLLNKTNVFF
+1432 EFVKLYENYDNLF
-1445 KDIFD
+1445 KSVLG
-1450 TPRKSKNLSKIEHLN
+1450 TPRVEKQKLSSAKIL
-1465 YENFEVLNSVFKAS
+1465 
-1479 KDAKNNICIKD
+1479 
-1490 LSNMKCIQNDDKII
+1490 QNDSEILG
-1504 AFEYTIERTSA
+1504 FEYTASNSA
-1515 SFKALIKE
+1515 NFKALIKE

>member
-1 MKKFSINV
+1 
-9 DMGAKNN
+9 
-16 GVFLASIEGASAKI
+16 
-30 TNKSAFNVKID
+30 
-41 KGDNFVLDR
+41 
-50 ANRLAKRHTRRS
+50 
-62 FDRDCFVLR
+62 
-71 FAGQIFDLDKLPTR
+71 
-85 KELLEKIENQKIEY
+85 
-99 KKELKEPKE
+99 
-108 LIFGLFKNRGFN
+108 
-120 YQNID
+120 
-125 IDDKI
+125 
-130 FDDENFSCLLE
+130 
-141 KFNSLKE
+141 
-148 YGYEFSE
+148 
-155 CRCLEDFE
+155 
-163 NFINQKADE
+163 
-172 LSNSNSFKDDMLN
+172 
-185 FLNKQSKIIND
+185 
-196 IKEFYDTT
+196 
-204 NNLSDKALKNN
+204 
-215 AKAIEIAQQEINAL
+215 
-229 SNDDENLAN
+229 
-238 LQTKLENLQ
+238 
-247 NKPEN
+247 
-252 LKKQLANLQEKY
+252 
-264 PKFIEILKN
+264 
-273 KDKTLALKFVEIF
+273 
-286 NELINGAKS
+286 
-295 ELERNSKHRKAY
+295 
-307 LKDINKELNSSDNKI
+307 
-322 LAWEYDEIFNNLRDK
+322 
-337 VEGKKWSKDE
+337 
-347 FYKFVGNVANIQT
+347 
-360 RVWRR
+360 
-365 YFNFA
+365 
-370 NYKMPNFDKD
+370 
-380 KLKIYDDSKLAK
+380 
-392 QILRN
+392 
-397 FRDFRYE
+397 
-404 KKHEKD
+404 
-410 TFEKIKPIMQNLMKE
+410 MQNLMKE
-425 LKSKKEQKSLL
+425 LKSKKEQKSVL

-484 KKIFASDEFGFLLIN
+484 KKIFANNEFGFLLIN
-499 ENGKIKTPNFNDKNI
+499 ENGEITTPDFNDTKI

-527 SKLNDSDLYPRNL
+527 SKLNDSNLYPRNL
-540 IKDNAKKIENFK
+540 IQDNAQKIENFK
-552 RLFALSDDE
+552 RFFALSDDE
-561 ITKFVEFSKAYYDE
+561 ITEFLKFSRAYYDE

-582 VVKGKILKICG
+582 VLKGKILKVCG

-603 AELISALFIKNDGQI
+603 AELISALFIKNI
-618 SSEEFDKNHGQISS
+618 KNHGQISS

-644 TGEYKSKAK
+644 TGEYKSKVK

-800 EIIKQSPKFDDFDE
+800 EIIKQSPNLDDFDE

-836 KGAKNDEKAQKAK
+836 KQA
-849 KTKKAKNENDLTCPY
+849 KKAKNAKSWICPY
-864 SGEGISQSNCEYD
+864 SVKVENISESNCEYD

-908 SNKIYKLDDLH
+908 SNKIYKLDDLNKTH
-919 LKHLQSVFGTSNKA
+919 LKSVFGTSNQA

-968 LFLREGKDFQK
+968 LFLREGKDFGK

-1018 VNFINSKMLSA
+1018 VNFIDSKMLSA

-1072 SQREFLYDYFDKIYL
+1072 SQREFLYDYFDEIYL

-1119 LVYEQRDNKGKFISI
+1119 LVYEQCDNGKFIRI
-1134 KNLKSLRD
+1134 EDLKTLRD

-1187 NKNIDGL
+1187 NKNIDGF

-1228 EKYATPNITKFYQIL
+1228 EKYATPNVTKFYQIL
-1243 KENEEKISRI
+1243 KENEDKISRI
-1253 EDGKVKIDE
+1253 ENGKVKIDE

-1331 YSKNVLPKKIS
+1331 YSKNVLPKKIG
-1342 DILTILNLPKDA
+1342 DILTILSLPKDA
-1354 KPCYG
+1354 KPFYG
-1359 EDKKYVV
+1359 EDKKYVF

-1450 TPRKSKNLSKIEHLN
+1450 TPRKSNNLSKIEHLN
-1465 YENFEVLNSVFKAS
+1465 YENFEVLNSVFKVI

-1515 SFKALIKE
+1515 NFKALIKE
-1523 ILNET
+1523 LLNET

>member
-16 GVFLASIEGASAKI
+16 GVFLASIEGANSAKI

-41 KGDNFVLDR
+41 TGENFALDR

-62 FDRDCFVLR
+62 FNRDCFVLR

-120 YQNID
+120 YQNI
-125 IDDKI
+125 KI
-130 FDDENFSCLLE
+130 KDEVFDDENFICLLE
-141 KFNSLKE
+141 KFNCLKE

-247 NKPEN
+247 KN
-252 LKKQLANLQEKY
+252 Y
-264 PKFIEILKN
+264 PKFVEILKDKEFIEILKV
-273 KDKTLALKFVEIF
+273 KDEDKESVLKKFVKFF
-286 NELINGAKS
+286 NELINATKS
-295 ELERNSKHRKAY
+295 ELERNNKHRKAY

-322 LAWEYDEIFNNLRDK
+322 LAWEYDEIFNNLCDK

-380 KLKIYDDSKLAK
+380 KLKIYDDGKLAK

-410 TFEKIKPIMQNLMKE
+410 TFEKIKPIMQDLMKE

-470 PESKI
+470 AEKI
-475 ITPNLTNIT
+475 TSNLINIT
-484 KKIFASDEFGFLLIN
+484 SKIFANNDFIFLLIN
-499 ENGKIKTPNFNDKNI
+499 ENGEITTPDFNDTKI

-540 IKDNAKKIENFK
+540 IQDNAQKIENFK
-552 RLFALSDDE
+552 RFFALSDDE

-582 VVKGKILKICG
+582 VLKGKILKVCG

-603 AELISALFIKNDGQI
+603 AELISALFIKN
-618 SSEEFDKNHGQISS
+618 HGQISNK
-632 EEFDK
+632 EFDK

-675 NAFFNEALNTLK
+675 NAFFHEALNTLK

-753 GFLKTCKEHTMENLL
+753 GFFKTCKEHTMENLL

-800 EIIKQSPKFDDFDE
+800 EIIKQSPKFDGFDE

-826 EENAVAVGLK
+826 EENAIAIGLK
-836 KGAKNDEKAQKAK
+836 KGAK
-849 KTKKAKNENDLTCPY
+849 KAKNAKSWICPY
-864 SGEGISQSNCEYD
+864 SVKVENISESNCEYD

-908 SNKIYKLDDLH
+908 SNKIYKLDDLNKTH
-919 LKHLQSVFGTSNKA
+919 LKSVFGTSNQA
-933 EIKDFISKN
+933 EIKEFISEN

-968 LFLREGKDFQK
+968 LFLREGKDFGK

-1012 KIQKFS
+1012 KKIPKFS
-1018 VNFINSKMLSA
+1018 VNFIDSKMLSA
-1029 TRTELSIMRENIRK
+1029 TRTELSIMREDIRK
-1043 QNRQDSHSHCIDAS
+1043 QNIQDSHSHCIDAS
-1057 LVFHLANSKLIKNSN
+1057 LVFHLVNSKLIKNSN
-1072 SQREFLYDYFDKIYL
+1072 SQREFLYDYFDEIYL
-1087 SQSEIITPKNKQYL
+1087 SQSQIFTPKNKQYL
-1101 ELKTNIARKRLF
+1101 ELKTNIARKPLF

-1119 LVYEQRDNKGKFISI
+1119 LVYEQCDNGKFISI
-1134 KNLKSLRD
+1134 KKLEILRD

-1212 TDIFGIGNDN
+1212 TKIFGIGNDN
-1222 KIIIKK
+1222 KLIITK
-1228 EKYATPNITKFYQIL
+1228 EKDATPSVTKFYEIL
-1243 KENEEKISRI
+1243 KNHEDEISHTHTNEK
-1253 EDGKVKIDE
+1253 GKVVYEIDE

-1287 YSLSMIADNSQ
+1287 YSLSMVADNSQ

-1319 YLFKNKIQSVPF
+1319 YLFKNKKGEFDIQSVSF

-1342 DILTILNLPKDA
+1342 DILTILSLPKDA
-1354 KPCYG
+1354 LLVY
-1359 EDKKYVV
+1359 DF
-1366 DNTDLK
+1366 TDINLAKISPEIMPQNIAKHIAKLDFVISQAARHITRLYLRK
-1372 NLLPNINKEI
+1372 NSF
-1382 ADLVIKHVDKVE
+1382 D
-1394 FKFTEKSRHMVR
+1394 
-1406 IYLIK
+1406 
-1411 SSLLDINF
+1411 DINF
-1419 SIIDEKP
+1419 DELKDFTL
-1426 RISKNE
+1426 SNK
-1432 EFAKLLNKTNVFF
+1432 EFVKLYENYDKLF
-1445 KDIFD
+1445 KSVLG
-1450 TPRKSKNLSKIEHLN
+1450 TPRVEKQKLSSAKIL
-1465 YENFEVLNSVFKAS
+1465 
-1479 KDAKNNICIKD
+1479 
-1490 LSNMKCIQNDDKII
+1490 QNDSEILG
-1504 AFEYTIERTSA
+1504 FEYTASNSA
-1515 SFKALIKE
+1515 NFKALIKE
-1523 ILNET
+1523 LLNET

>member
-16 GVFLASIEGASAKI
+16 GVFLASIEGANSAKI

-41 KGDNFVLDR
+41 KGENFVLDR

-120 YQNID
+120 YQNI
-125 IDDKI
+125 KI
-130 FDDENFSCLLE
+130 KDEVFDDENFICLLE
-141 KFNSLKE
+141 NFKFLKE

-215 AKAIEIAQQEINAL
+215 AKAIEMAQQEINAL
-229 SNDDENLAN
+229 GNDDENLVN

-247 NKPEN
+247 KN
-252 LKKQLANLQEKY
+252 Y
-264 PKFIEILKN
+264 PKFVEILKD
-273 KDKTLALKFVEIF
+273 KDKTLTLKFVKFF
-286 NELINGAKS
+286 NELINAAKS
-295 ELERNSKHRKAY
+295 ELERNNKHRKAY

-380 KLKIYDDSKLAK
+380 KLKIYDDGKLAK

-484 KKIFASDEFGFLLIN
+484 KKIFANNEFGFLLID
-499 ENGKIKTPNFNDKNI
+499 ENGEITTPDFNDKNI

-527 SKLNDSDLYPRNL
+527 SKLDDSDLYPRNL
-540 IKDNAKKIENFK
+540 IQDNAQKIEIFK
-552 RLFALSDDE
+552 RFFALSDDE
-561 ITKFVEFSKAYYDE
+561 ITEFLKFSRAYYDE

-582 VVKGKILKICG
+582 VLKGKILKVCG

-603 AELISALFIKNDGQI
+603 AELISALFI
-618 SSEEFDKNHGQISS
+618 KNHGQISS

-653 NTKPRKIAKFFEDL
+653 NTKTRKIAKFFEDL

-675 NAFFNEALNTLK
+675 NAFFHEALNTLK
-687 ALNENNDKNLDANL
+687 ALNENKNLDASL
-701 RKIVQDYEII
+701 VKIVQDYEII
-711 AKSIQENIKF
+711 AKSIQENINF

-800 EIIKQSPKFDDFDE
+800 EIIKQSPNLDDFDE

-836 KGAKNDEKAQKAK
+836 KQA
-849 KTKKAKNENDLTCPY
+849 KKAKNAKSWICPY
-864 SGEGISQSNCEYD
+864 SVKVENISESNCEYD

-908 SNKIYKLDDLH
+908 SNKIYKLDDLNKTH
-919 LKHLQSVFGTSNKA
+919 LKSVFGTSNQA

-968 LFLREGKDFQK
+968 LFLREGQDFGK

-1012 KIQKFS
+1012 KIQNFS
-1018 VNFINSKMLSA
+1018 VNFIDSKMLSA
-1029 TRTELSIMRENIRK
+1029 TRTELSAMRENIRK

-1072 SQREFLYDYFDKIYL
+1072 SQREFLYDYFDEIYL

-1119 LVYEQRDNKGKFISI
+1119 LVYEQCDNGKFIRI
-1134 KNLKSLRD
+1134 EDLKTLRD

-1187 NKNIDGL
+1187 NKNIAGL
-1194 KELKFLDNYL
+1194 EKLQFLDKYL
-1204 QSYKREDI
+1204 KSYKREDI
-1212 TDIFGIGNDN
+1212 TKIFGIGNDN
-1222 KIIIKK
+1222 KLIITK
-1228 EKYATPNITKFYQIL
+1228 EKDATPSVTKFYEIL
-1243 KENEEKISRI
+1243 KNHEDEISHTHT
-1253 EDGKVKIDE
+1253 DQKGKVVYEIDE

-1319 YLFKNKIQSVPF
+1319 YLFKNKKGEFDIQSVSF

-1342 DILTILNLPKDA
+1342 DILTILSLPKDA
-1354 KPCYG
+1354 LLVY
-1359 EDKKYVV
+1359 DF
-1366 DNTDLK
+1366 TDINLAKISPEIMPQNIAKHIAKLDFVISQAARHIIRLYLRK
-1372 NLLPNINKEI
+1372 NSF
-1382 ADLVIKHVDKVE
+1382 D
-1394 FKFTEKSRHMVR
+1394 
-1406 IYLIK
+1406 
-1411 SSLLDINF
+1411 DINF
-1419 SIIDEKP
+1419 DELKDFTL
-1426 RISKNE
+1426 SNK
-1432 EFAKLLNKTNVFF
+1432 EFVKLYENYDNLF
-1445 KDIFD
+1445 KSVLG
-1450 TPRKSKNLSKIEHLN
+1450 TPRVEKQKLSSAKIL
-1465 YENFEVLNSVFKAS
+1465 
-1479 KDAKNNICIKD
+1479 
-1490 LSNMKCIQNDDKII
+1490 QNDSEILG
-1504 AFEYTIERTSA
+1504 FEYTASNSA
-1515 SFKALIKE
+1515 NFKALIKE

-1528 PSAK
+1528 SSAK

>member
-16 GVFLASIEGASAKI
+16 GVFLASVEGANSAKI
-30 TNKSAFNVKID
+30 TNKSAFNIKID

-130 FDDENFSCLLE
+130 FDDENFICLLE
-141 KFNSLKE
+141 KFKFLKE

-185 FLNKQSKIIND
+185 FLNEQSKIIND
-196 IKEFYDTT
+196 IKEFCDTT
-204 NNLSDKALKNN
+204 NNLSDKVLKNN

-247 NKPEN
+247 KN
-252 LKKQLANLQEKY
+252 Y
-264 PKFIEILKN
+264 PKFIEILKD
-273 KDKTLALKFVEIF
+273 KDKKSALKNFIEFF
-286 NELINGAKS
+286 NKLIGSAKK

-322 LAWEYDEIFNNLRDK
+322 LAWEYDEIFNNLCDK

-380 KLKIYDDSKLAK
+380 KLKIYDDGKLAK

-410 TFEKIKPIMQNLMKE
+410 TFEKIKPIIQNLMKE

-456 INKNPRACNAMSIK
+456 INKNPRACNAMSIN
-470 PESKI
+470 PEN

-484 KKIFASDEFGFLLIN
+484 KKIFANNEFGFLLIN
-499 ENGKIKTPNFNDKNI
+499 ENGEITMPHFNDKNI
-514 TAKYLQR
+514 IAKYLQR

-552 RLFALSDDE
+552 RFFALSDDE
-561 ITKFVEFSKAYYDE
+561 ITEFLKFSRAYYDE

-582 VVKGKILKICG
+582 VLKGKILKVCG

-603 AELISALFIKNDGQI
+603 AELISALFI
-618 SSEEFDKNHGQISS
+618 KNHGQISS

-675 NAFFNEALNTLK
+675 NAFFHEALNILK

-800 EIIKQSPKFDDFDE
+800 EIIKQSPNLDDFDE

-826 EENAVAVGLK
+826 EENAVAIGLK
-836 KGAKNDEKAQKAK
+836 KGAKNDEKAKKAK
-849 KTKKAKNENDLTCPY
+849 KTKKAKNENDLICPY
-864 SGEGISQSNCEYD
+864 NGKVISQSNCEYD

-884 KGFNIV
+884 KGFNRV
-890 FNSTANLIPCK
+890 FNSTANLIPCE
-901 SSANLEK
+901 SFENLKK

-919 LKHLQSVFGTSNKA
+919 LKHLQSVFGTSNQA

-942 LATIDEK
+942 LATIDEE

-968 LFLREGKDFQK
+968 LFLREGKDFGK

-1018 VNFINSKMLSA
+1018 VNFIDSKMLSA

-1072 SQREFLYDYFDKIYL
+1072 SQREFLYDYFDEIYL

-1134 KNLKSLRD
+1134 KNLESLRN

-1212 TDIFGIGNDN
+1212 TKIFGIGNDN
-1222 KIIIKK
+1222 KLIIKK
-1228 EKYATPNITKFYQIL
+1228 EKDATPNVKKFYNIL
-1243 KENEEKISRI
+1243 KDNEDEISHTHTNEK
-1253 EDGKVKIDE
+1253 GKVVYEIDE
-1262 NAIKSLYKQTFDKG
+1262 NVIKKLYKQTFDKG

-1331 YSKNVLPKKIS
+1331 YSKNVLPKKIG
-1342 DILTILNLPKDA
+1342 DILIILSLPKDA
-1354 KPCYG
+1354 LLVY
-1359 EDKKYVV
+1359 DF
-1366 DNTDLK
+1366 TDINLAKISPEIMPQNIAKHIAKLDFVISEAARHITRLYLRK
-1372 NLLPNINKEI
+1372 NSF
-1382 ADLVIKHVDKVE
+1382 D
-1394 FKFTEKSRHMVR
+1394 
-1406 IYLIK
+1406 
-1411 SSLLDINF
+1411 DINF
-1419 SIIDEKP
+1419 DELKDFTL
-1426 RISKNE
+1426 SNK
-1432 EFAKLLNKTNVFF
+1432 EFVKLYENYDKLF
-1445 KDIFD
+1445 KSVLG
-1450 TPRKSKNLSKIEHLN
+1450 TPRVEKQKLFSAKIL
-1465 YENFEVLNSVFKAS
+1465 
-1479 KDAKNNICIKD
+1479 
-1490 LSNMKCIQNDDKII
+1490 QNDSEILG
-1504 AFEYTIERTSA
+1504 FEYTASNSA
-1515 SFKALIKE
+1515 NFKALIKE

>member
-16 GVFLASIEGASAKI
+16 GVFLASVEGASAKI

-120 YQNID
+120 YQNI
-125 IDDKI
+125 KI
-130 FDDENFSCLLE
+130 KDEVFDDENFICLLE
-141 KFNSLKE
+141 NFKFLKE

-172 LSNSNSFKDDMLN
+172 LSNSDSFKDYMLN

-229 SNDDENLAN
+229 GNDDENLAN

-247 NKPEN
+247 KN
-252 LKKQLANLQEKY
+252 Y
-264 PKFIEILKN
+264 PKFVEILKDKEFIEILKV
-273 KDKTLALKFVEIF
+273 KDEYKESVLKKFVKFF
-286 NELINGAKS
+286 NELINAAKS
-295 ELERNSKHRKAY
+295 ELERNNKHRKAY

-456 INKNPRACNAMSIK
+456 INKNPRACNAMSIN
-470 PESKI
+470 PEN

-484 KKIFASDEFGFLLIN
+484 KKIFANNEFGFLLID
-499 ENGKIKTPNFNDKNI
+499 ENGEIKTPDFNDTKI

-527 SKLNDSDLYPRNL
+527 SKLDDSDLYPRNL
-540 IKDNAKKIENFK
+540 IQDNAQKIENFK
-552 RLFALSDDE
+552 RFLSDDE

-582 VVKGKILKICG
+582 VLKGKILKVCG

-603 AELISALFIKNDGQI
+603 AELISALFIKNI
-618 SSEEFDKNHGQISS
+618 KNHGQISS

-653 NTKPRKIAKFFEDL
+653 NTKTRKIAKFFEDL

-675 NAFFNEALNTLK
+675 NAFFHEALNTLK

-711 AKSIQENIKF
+711 AKSIQENINF

-836 KGAKNDEKAQKAK
+836 KGAKNDEKAKKAENDEKAQKAK
-849 KTKKAKNENDLTCPY
+849 KTKKAKNENYLICPY
-864 SGEGISQSNCEYD
+864 GGEGISQSNCEYD

-884 KGFNIV
+884 KGFNRV
-890 FNSTANLIPCK
+890 FNSTANLIPCE
-901 SSANLEK
+901 SFENLKK

-919 LKHLQSVFGTSNKA
+919 PKHLQSVFGTSNKA

-968 LFLREGKDFQK
+968 LFLREGKDFGK

-1018 VNFINSKMLSA
+1018 VNFIDSKMLSA

-1072 SQREFLYDYFDKIYL
+1072 SQREFLYDYFDEIYL

-1119 LVYEQRDNKGKFISI
+1119 LVYEQCDNGKFIRI
-1134 KNLKSLRD
+1134 EDLKTLRD

-1187 NKNIDGL
+1187 NKNIAEL
-1194 KELKFLDNYL
+1194 EKLKFLDKYL
-1204 QSYKREDI
+1204 KSYKREDI
-1212 TDIFGIGNDN
+1212 TKIFGIGNDN
-1222 KIIIKK
+1222 KLIITK
-1228 EKYATPNITKFYQIL
+1228 EKDATPSVAKFYQIL
-1243 KENEEKISRI
+1243 KENEDKISRI
-1253 EDGKVKIDE
+1253 ENGKVKIDE
-1262 NAIKSLYKQTFDKG
+1262 NAIKLLYKQTFDKG
-1276 EKRKRNKTRCI
+1276 EKRKRNKTRCV
-1287 YSLSMIADNSQ
+1287 YSLNMIADNSEC
-1298 YVIRR
+1298 VVRR

-1310 KGDKIAAKN
+1310 KKASIAAKN
-1319 YLFKNKIQSVPF
+1319 YLFKNKKGELDIQSVSF
-1331 YSKNVLPKKIS
+1331 YSKNVLPKKIG
-1342 DILTILNLPKDA
+1342 DILTILSLPKDA
-1354 KPCYG
+1354 LLVY
-1359 EDKKYVV
+1359 DF
-1366 DNTDLK
+1366 TDINLAKISPEIMPQNIAKHIAKLDFVISEAARHITRLYLRK
-1372 NLLPNINKEI
+1372 NSF
-1382 ADLVIKHVDKVE
+1382 D
-1394 FKFTEKSRHMVR
+1394 
-1406 IYLIK
+1406 
-1411 SSLLDINF
+1411 DINF
-1419 SIIDEKP
+1419 DELKDFTL
-1426 RISKNE
+1426 SNK
-1432 EFAKLLNKTNVFF
+1432 EFVKLYENYDNLF
-1445 KDIFD
+1445 KSVLG
-1450 TPRKSKNLSKIEHLN
+1450 TPRVEKQKLSSAKIL
-1465 YENFEVLNSVFKAS
+1465 
-1479 KDAKNNICIKD
+1479 
-1490 LSNMKCIQNDDKII
+1490 QNDSEILG
-1504 AFEYTIERTSA
+1504 FEYTASNSA
-1515 SFKALIKE
+1515 NFKALIKE

>member
-16 GVFLASIEGASAKI
+16 GVFLASVEDANANSAKI
-30 TNKSAFNVKID
+30 TNKSAFNIKID

-85 KELLEKIENQKIEY
+85 KELLEQIENQKIEY

-120 YQNID
+120 YQNI
-125 IDDKI
+125 KI
-130 FDDENFSCLLE
+130 KDEVFDDENFICLLE
-141 KFNSLKE
+141 NFKFLKE

-185 FLNKQSKIIND
+185 FLNKQSEIIND

-215 AKAIEIAQQEINAL
+215 AKAIEIAQKEINAL
-229 SNDDENLAN
+229 GNDDENLAN

-247 NKPEN
+247 KN
-252 LKKQLANLQEKY
+252 Y
-264 PKFIEILKN
+264 PKFVEILKDKEFIEILKV
-273 KDKTLALKFVEIF
+273 KDEDKESVLKKFVKFF
-286 NELINGAKS
+286 NELINAAKS
-295 ELERNSKHRKAY
+295 ELERNNKHRKAY

-322 LAWEYDEIFNNLRDK
+322 LAWEYDEIFNNLCDK
-337 VEGKKWSKDE
+337 VESKKWSKDE

-370 NYKMPNFDKD
+370 NYTMPNFDKN
-380 KLKIYDDSKLAK
+380 KLKIYDDGKLAK

-436 ALTFLKSTDPV
+436 ALTFLKSTEPV

-484 KKIFASDEFGFLLIN
+484 KKIFANNEFGFLLIN
-499 ENGKIKTPNFNDKNI
+499 ENGEITTPNFNDTKI

-527 SKLNDSDLYPRNL
+527 SKLDDSDLYPRNL
-540 IKDNAKKIENFK
+540 IQDNAQKIENFK
-552 RLFALSDDE
+552 RFFALSDDE
-561 ITKFVEFSKAYYDE
+561 ITEFLKFSRAYYDE

-582 VVKGKILKICG
+582 VLKGKILKVCG

-618 SSEEFDKNHGQISS
+618 SSEEFDK
-632 EEFDK
+632 

-644 TGEYKSKAK
+644 TGKYNSKAK
-653 NTKPRKIAKFFEDL
+653 NTKTRKIAKFFEDL

-687 ALNENNDKNLDANL
+687 ALNENKNLDASL
-701 RKIVQDYEII
+701 VKIVQDYEII

-800 EIIKQSPKFDDFDE
+800 EIIKQSPKLDDFDE

-836 KGAKNDEKAQKAK
+836 KGAKNDEKAKKAENDEKAQKTK
-849 KTKKAKNENDLTCPY
+849 KTKKAKNENDLICPY
-864 SGEGISQSNCEYD
+864 NGKVISQSNCEYD

-884 KGFNIV
+884 KGFNRV
-890 FNSTANLIPCK
+890 FNSTANLIPCE
-901 SSANLEK
+901 SFENLKK

-919 LKHLQSVFGTSNKA
+919 LEHLQSVFGTSNQA

-968 LFLREGKDFQK
+968 LFLREGKDFDK

-1018 VNFINSKMLSA
+1018 VNFIDSKMLSA

-1043 QNRQDSHSHCIDAS
+1043 QNIQDSHSHCIDAS

-1072 SQREFLYDYFDKIYL
+1072 SQREFLYDYFDEIYL

-1101 ELKTNIARKRLF
+1101 ELKTNIARKPLF

-1119 LVYEQRDNKGKFISI
+1119 LVYEQRDNKGKFIRI
-1134 KNLKSLRD
+1134 EDLKTLRD

-1187 NKNIDGL
+1187 NKNIAEL
-1194 KELKFLDNYL
+1194 EKLKFLDKYL
-1204 QSYKREDI
+1204 KSYKREDI
-1212 TDIFGIGNDN
+1212 TKIFGIGNDN
-1222 KIIIKK
+1222 KLIITK
-1228 EKYATPNITKFYQIL
+1228 EKDATPNVKKFYNIL
-1243 KENEEKISRI
+1243 KDNEDKISRI

-1262 NAIKSLYKQTFDKG
+1262 NAIKSRYKQTFDKG

-1342 DILTILNLPKDA
+1342 DILTILSLPKDA
-1354 KPCYG
+1354 LLVY
-1359 EDKKYVV
+1359 DF
-1366 DNTDLK
+1366 TDINLAKISPEIMPQNIAKHIAKLDFVISQAARHITRLYLRK
-1372 NLLPNINKEI
+1372 NSF
-1382 ADLVIKHVDKVE
+1382 D
-1394 FKFTEKSRHMVR
+1394 
-1406 IYLIK
+1406 
-1411 SSLLDINF
+1411 DINF
-1419 SIIDEKP
+1419 DELKDFTL
-1426 RISKNE
+1426 SNK
-1432 EFAKLLNKTNVFF
+1432 EFVKLYENYDNLF
-1445 KDIFD
+1445 KSVLG
-1450 TPRKSKNLSKIEHLN
+1450 TPRVEKQELSSAKIL
-1465 YENFEVLNSVFKAS
+1465 
-1479 KDAKNNICIKD
+1479 
-1490 LSNMKCIQNDDKII
+1490 QNDSEILG
-1504 AFEYTIERTSA
+1504 FEYTASNSA
-1515 SFKALIKE
+1515 NFKALIKE
-1523 ILNET
+1523 LLNET

>member
-16 GVFLASIEGASAKI
+16 GVFLASVEGANSAKI

-41 KGDNFVLDR
+41 KGENFVLDR

-141 KFNSLKE
+141 NFKFLKE

-172 LSNSNSFKDDMLN
+172 LSNSDSFKDDMLN
-185 FLNKQSKIIND
+185 FLNKQSEIIND

-229 SNDDENLAN
+229 GNDDENLVN

-247 NKPEN
+247 KN
-252 LKKQLANLQEKY
+252 Y
-264 PKFIEILKN
+264 PKFVEILKD
-273 KDKTLALKFVEIF
+273 KDKTLTLKFVKFF
-286 NELINGAKS
+286 NELINAAKS
-295 ELERNSKHRKAY
+295 ELERNNKHRKVY
-307 LKDINKELNSSDNKI
+307 LKDINKELTSSDNKI
-322 LAWEYDEIFNNLRDK
+322 VAWEYDEIFNNLRDK
-337 VEGKKWSKDE
+337 VDGKKWSKDE

-365 YFNFA
+365 YFNFV

-380 KLKIYDDSKLAK
+380 KLKIYDDGKLAK

-456 INKNPRACNAMSIK
+456 INKNPRACNAMSIN
-470 PESKI
+470 PE
-475 ITPNLTNIT
+475 NIT
-484 KKIFASDEFGFLLIN
+484 SNLINITSKIFASDEFGFLLIN
-499 ENGKIKTPNFNDKNI
+499 ENGEITTPNFNDKNI

-540 IKDNAKKIENFK
+540 IKDNAKIEIFK
-552 RLFALSDDE
+552 RFFALSDDE

-582 VVKGKILKICG
+582 VLKGEILKICG

-603 AELISALFIKNDGQI
+603 AELISALFI
-618 SSEEFDKNHGQISS
+618 KNHGQISS

-675 NAFFNEALNTLK
+675 NAFFHEALNTLK

-800 EIIKQSPKFDDFDE
+800 EIIKQSPKLDDFDE

-826 EENAVAVGLK
+826 EENAIAVGLK
-836 KGAKNDEKAQKAK
+836 KQA
-849 KTKKAKNENDLTCPY
+849 KKAKNAKSWICPY
-864 SGEGISQSNCEYD
+864 SVKVENISESNCEYD

-908 SNKIYKLDDLH
+908 SNKIYKLDDLNKTH
-919 LKHLQSVFGTSNKA
+919 LKSVFGTSNQA

-968 LFLREGKDFQK
+968 LFLREGQDFGK

-1018 VNFINSKMLSA
+1018 VNFIDSKMLSA
-1029 TRTELSIMRENIRK
+1029 TRTELSIMREDIRK
-1043 QNRQDSHSHCIDAS
+1043 QNIQDSHSHCIDAS

-1072 SQREFLYDYFDKIYL
+1072 SQREFLYDYFDEIYL

-1101 ELKTNIARKRLF
+1101 ELKTNIARKPLF

-1134 KNLKSLRD
+1134 KNLESLRN

-1165 NALKK
+1165 NTIKK

-1212 TDIFGIGNDN
+1212 TKIFGIGNDN
-1222 KIIIKK
+1222 KLIITK
-1228 EKYATPNITKFYQIL
+1228 EKDATPSVTKFYEIL
-1243 KENEEKISRI
+1243 KNHEEQISHTHTNEK
-1253 EDGKVKIDE
+1253 GKVVYEIDE

-1287 YSLSMIADNSQ
+1287 YSLSMVADNSEC
-1298 YVIRR
+1298 VVRR

-1310 KGDKIAAKN
+1310 KKASIAAKN
-1319 YLFKNKIQSVPF
+1319 YLFKNKKGELDIQSVSF
-1331 YSKNVLPKKIS
+1331 YSKNVLPKKIG

-1354 KPCYG
+1354 LLVYDFADINLAKISPEIMPQNIAKHIAKLDFVISQAARHITRLY
-1359 EDKKYVV
+1359 
-1366 DNTDLK
+1366 LRK
-1372 NLLPNINKEI
+1372 NSF
-1382 ADLVIKHVDKVE
+1382 D
-1394 FKFTEKSRHMVR
+1394 
-1406 IYLIK
+1406 
-1411 SSLLDINF
+1411 DINF
-1419 SIIDEKP
+1419 DELKDFTL
-1426 RISKNE
+1426 SNK
-1432 EFAKLLNKTNVFF
+1432 EFVKLYENYDNLF
-1445 KDIFD
+1445 KSVLG
-1450 TPRKSKNLSKIEHLN
+1450 TPRVEKQKLSSAKIL
-1465 YENFEVLNSVFKAS
+1465 
-1479 KDAKNNICIKD
+1479 
-1490 LSNMKCIQNDDKII
+1490 QNDSEILG
-1504 AFEYTIERTSA
+1504 FEYTASNSA
-1515 SFKALIKE
+1515 NFKALIKE

>member
-16 GVFLASIEGASAKI
+16 GVFLASVEGASAKI
-30 TNKSAFNVKID
+30 TNKSAFNIKID
-41 KGDNFVLDR
+41 KGENFVLDR

-71 FAGQIFDLDKLPTR
+71 FARQIFDLDKLPTR

-130 FDDENFSCLLE
+130 FDDENFICLLE

-185 FLNKQSKIIND
+185 FLNKQSEIIND

-229 SNDDENLAN
+229 GNDNENLAN

-247 NKPEN
+247 KN
-252 LKKQLANLQEKY
+252 Y
-264 PKFIEILKN
+264 PKFVEILKDKEFIEILKV
-273 KDKTLALKFVEIF
+273 KDEDKESVLKKFVKFF
-286 NELINGAKS
+286 NELINAAKS
-295 ELERNSKHRKAY
+295 ELERNNKHRKVY

-484 KKIFASDEFGFLLIN
+484 KKIFANNEFGFLLIN
-499 ENGKIKTPNFNDKNI
+499 ENGEITTPDFNDTKI

-540 IKDNAKKIENFK
+540 SQDKIENFK
-552 RLFALSDDE
+552 RFFALSDDE
-561 ITKFVEFSKAYYDE
+561 VKEFLDFSKAYYDE

-582 VVKGKILKICG
+582 VLKGKILKVCG
-593 LHTPHKHKNK
+593 LHTPHKHKHK
-603 AELISALFIKNDGQI
+603 AKLISALFIKNHG
-618 SSEEFDKNHGQISS
+618 KNHGQISNK
-632 EEFDK
+632 EFDK

-653 NTKPRKIAKFFEDL
+653 KTKPRKIAKFFEDL

-675 NAFFNEALNTLK
+675 NAFFHEALNTLK

-711 AKSIQENIKF
+711 AKSIQENINF
-721 CKFQTPFEASNL
+721 CKFQTPFETSNL

-753 GFLKTCKEHTMENLL
+753 GFLKTCKEHTMENLI

-800 EIIKQSPKFDDFDE
+800 EIIKQSPKLDDFDE

-836 KGAKNDEKAQKAK
+836 KQA
-849 KTKKAKNENDLTCPY
+849 KKAKNAKSWICPY
-864 SGEGISQSNCEYD
+864 SVKVENISESNCEYD

-908 SNKIYKLDDLH
+908 SNKIYKLDDLNKTH
-919 LKHLQSVFGTSNKA
+919 LKSVFGTSNQA

-961 QIAFRYA
+961 QNAFRYA

-979 AVRLLNQDKIKGYS
+979 AVKLLNQDKIKGYS

-1018 VNFINSKMLSA
+1018 VNFIDSKMLSA
-1029 TRTELSIMRENIRK
+1029 TRTELSIMREDIRK
-1043 QNRQDSHSHCIDAS
+1043 QNIQDSHSHCIDAS

-1072 SQREFLYDYFDKIYL
+1072 SQREFLYDYFDEIYL
-1087 SQSEIITPKNKQYL
+1087 SQSQIITPKNKQYL
-1101 ELKTNIARKRLF
+1101 ELKTNIARKPLF

-1134 KNLKSLRD
+1134 KNLEILRD
-1142 LGLLH
+1142 LELLH

-1165 NALKK
+1165 NTIKK

-1187 NKNIDGL
+1187 NKNIAGL

-1212 TDIFGIGNDN
+1212 TKIFGIGNDN
-1222 KIIIKK
+1222 KLIITK
-1228 EKYATPNITKFYQIL
+1228 EKDATPSVTKFYEIL
-1243 KENEEKISRI
+1243 KNHEEQISHTHTNEK
-1253 EDGKVKIDE
+1253 GKVVYEIDE
-1262 NAIKSLYKQTFDKG
+1262 NAIKLLYKQTFDKG

-1287 YSLSMIADNSQ
+1287 YSLSMVADNSEC
-1298 YVIRR
+1298 VVRR

-1310 KGDKIAAKN
+1310 KKASIAAKN
-1319 YLFKNKIQSVPF
+1319 YLFKNKKGEFDIQSVPF

-1342 DILTILNLPKDA
+1342 DILTILSLPKDA
-1354 KPCYG
+1354 LLVYDFADINLAKISPKIMPQNIAKHIAKLDFVISQAARHITRLY
-1359 EDKKYVV
+1359 
-1366 DNTDLK
+1366 LRK
-1372 NLLPNINKEI
+1372 NSF
-1382 ADLVIKHVDKVE
+1382 D
-1394 FKFTEKSRHMVR
+1394 
-1406 IYLIK
+1406 
-1411 SSLLDINF
+1411 DINF
-1419 SIIDEKP
+1419 DELKDFTL
-1426 RISKNE
+1426 SNK
-1432 EFAKLLNKTNVFF
+1432 EFVKLYENYDNLF
-1445 KDIFD
+1445 KSVLG
-1450 TPRKSKNLSKIEHLN
+1450 TPRVEKQKLSSAKIL
-1465 YENFEVLNSVFKAS
+1465 
-1479 KDAKNNICIKD
+1479 
-1490 LSNMKCIQNDDKII
+1490 QNDSEILG
-1504 AFEYTIERTSA
+1504 FEYTASNSA
-1515 SFKALIKE
+1515 NFKALIKE

>member
-16 GVFLASIEGASAKI
+16 GVFLASIEGANSAKI

-41 KGDNFVLDR
+41 TGENFALDR

-62 FDRDCFVLR
+62 FNRDCFVLR
-71 FAGQIFDLDKLPTR
+71 FARQIFDFDKLPTR

-120 YQNID
+120 YQNI
-125 IDDKI
+125 KI
-130 FDDENFSCLLE
+130 KDEVFDDENFICLLE
-141 KFNSLKE
+141 KFNVLKE

-172 LSNSNSFKDDMLN
+172 LSNSDSFKDDMLN

-229 SNDDENLAN
+229 DKDDENLAN
-238 LQTKLENLQ
+238 LQAKLENLQ
-247 NKPEN
+247 NKPEKF
-252 LKKQLANLQEKY
+252 KKQLANLQKNY
-264 PKFIEILKN
+264 PKFIEILKD
-273 KDKTLALKFVEIF
+273 KDKTLTLKFVKFF
-286 NELINGAKS
+286 NELINAAKS
-295 ELERNSKHRKAY
+295 ELERNNKHRKAY

-380 KLKIYDDSKLAK
+380 KLKIYDDGKLAK

-456 INKNPRACNAMSIK
+456 INKNPRACNAMSIN
-470 PESKI
+470 PEN
-475 ITPNLTNIT
+475 ITLNLTKIT
-484 KKIFASDEFGFLLIN
+484 KKIFANNEFGFLLIN
-499 ENGKIKTPNFNDKNI
+499 ENGEITTPNFNDKNI

-527 SKLNDSDLYPRNL
+527 SKLNDSGLYPRNL
-540 IKDNAKKIENFK
+540 IQDNAKKIENFK
-552 RLFALSDDE
+552 RFFALSDDE
-561 ITKFVEFSKAYYDE
+561 ITKFVEFSRAYYDE

-582 VVKGKILKICG
+582 VLKGEILKICG

-603 AELISALFIKNDGQI
+603 AELISALFI
-618 SSEEFDKNHGQISS
+618 KNHGQISS

-653 NTKPRKIAKFFEDL
+653 NTKTRKIAKFFEDL

-675 NAFFNEALNTLK
+675 NAFFHEALNTLK

-800 EIIKQSPKFDDFDE
+800 EIIKQSPNFDDFDE

-826 EENAVAVGLK
+826 EENAIAIGLK
-836 KGAKNDEKAQKAK
+836 KGAKNDENDEKAKKAK
-849 KTKKAKNENDLTCPY
+849 KTKKTKNENDLMICPY
-864 SGEGISQSNCEYD
+864 GGEGISQSNCEYD

-884 KGFNIV
+884 KGFNRV
-890 FNSTANLIPCK
+890 FNSTANLIPCE
-901 SSANLEK
+901 SFENLKK

-919 LKHLQSVFGTSNKA
+919 LKHLQSVFGTSNQA
-933 EIKDFISKN
+933 EIKEFISKN
-942 LATIDEK
+942 LATIDEE

-968 LFLREGKDFQK
+968 LFLREGQDFGK

-1012 KIQKFS
+1012 KKIPNFS
-1018 VNFINSKMLSA
+1018 VNFIDSKMLSA

-1072 SQREFLYDYFDKIYL
+1072 SQREFLYDYFDEIYL

-1119 LVYEQRDNKGKFISI
+1119 LVYEQRDNKGKFIRI
-1134 KNLKSLRD
+1134 EDLKTLRD

-1176 KVFDKIFEYFE
+1176 KVFDKIFGYFE

-1194 KELKFLDNYL
+1194 KELKFLDKYL
-1204 QSYKREDI
+1204 KSYKREDI
-1212 TDIFGIGNDN
+1212 TKIFLTDDKN
-1222 KIIIKK
+1222 KKLKNLAKDYKK
-1228 EKYATPNITKFYQIL
+1228 LTPNVAKFYQIL

-1262 NAIKSLYKQTFDKG
+1262 NVIKKLYKQTFDKG

-1331 YSKNVLPKKIS
+1331 YSKNVLPKKIG
-1342 DILTILNLPKDA
+1342 DILIILNLPKDA
-1354 KPCYG
+1354 KPLYG
-1359 EDKKYVV
+1359 EDKKYVF

-1479 KDAKNNICIKD
+1479 KDAKNSICIND

>member
-16 GVFLASIEGASAKI
+16 GVFLASVEGASAKI

-41 KGDNFVLDR
+41 KGENFVLDR

-71 FAGQIFDLDKLPTR
+71 FAGQIFDFDKLPTR

-120 YQNID
+120 YQNI
-125 IDDKI
+125 KI
-130 FDDENFSCLLE
+130 KDEVFDDENFSCLLE

-185 FLNKQSKIIND
+185 FLNEQSKIIND

-204 NNLSDKALKNN
+204 NNLSDKVLKNN

-229 SNDDENLAN
+229 NNDDENLAN

-247 NKPEN
+247 NKPEKF
-252 LKKQLANLQEKY
+252 KKQLANLQKNY
-264 PKFIEILKN
+264 PKFIEILKD
-273 KDKTLALKFVEIF
+273 KDKTLTLKFVNFF
-286 NELINGAKS
+286 NELINAAKS
-295 ELERNSKHRKAY
+295 ELERNNKHRKAY
-307 LKDINKELNSSDNKI
+307 LKDINKELTSNGNKI

-365 YFNFA
+365 YFNFVD
-370 NYKMPNFDKD
+370 YKMPNFDKD
-380 KLKIYDDSKLAK
+380 KLKIYDDGKLAK

-410 TFEKIKPIMQNLMKE
+410 TFETIKPIMQDLMRE

-456 INKNPRACNAMSIK
+456 INKNPRACNAMSIN
-470 PESKI
+470 PDNITSNLINITSKI
-475 ITPNLTNIT
+475 FSN
-484 KKIFASDEFGFLLIN
+484 DEEFGFLLIN
-499 ENGKIKTPNFNDKNI
+499 ENGEITTPNFNDKNI

-540 IKDNAKKIENFK
+540 SQDKIENFK
-552 RLFALSDDE
+552 RFFALSDGE
-561 ITKFVEFSKAYYDE
+561 IEEFLKFSRAYYDE

-582 VVKGKILKICG
+582 VLKGKILKVCS

-603 AELISALFIKNDGQI
+603 AELISALFIKNI
-618 SSEEFDKNHGQISS
+618 KNHGQISS

-653 NTKPRKIAKFFEDL
+653 NAKTRKIAKFFEDL

-675 NAFFNEALNTLK
+675 NAFFHEALNTLK

-826 EENAVAVGLK
+826 EENAIAIGLK
-836 KGAKNDEKAQKAK
+836 KGAK
-849 KTKKAKNENDLTCPY
+849 KTKNENDLICPY
-864 SGEGISQSNCEYD
+864 GGEGISQSNCEYD

-884 KGFNIV
+884 KGFNSV
-890 FNSTANLIPCK
+890 FNSTANLIPCE
-901 SSANLEK
+901 SFENLKK

-919 LKHLQSVFGTSNKA
+919 PKHLQSVFGTSNQA

-961 QIAFRYA
+961 QNAFRYA

-1012 KIQKFS
+1012 KKIPNFS
-1018 VNFINSKMLSA
+1018 VNFIDSKMLSA
-1029 TRTELSIMRENIRK
+1029 TRTELSIMREDIRK
-1043 QNRQDSHSHCIDAS
+1043 QNIQDSHSHCIDAS
-1057 LVFHLANSKLIKNSN
+1057 LVFHLVNSKLIKNSN
-1072 SQREFLYDYFDKIYL
+1072 SQREFLYDYFDEIYL

-1101 ELKTNIARKRLF
+1101 ELKTNIARKPLF

-1119 LVYEQRDNKGKFISI
+1119 LVYEQRDNKGKFIRI
-1134 KNLKSLRD
+1134 EDLKTLRD

-1187 NKNIDGL
+1187 NKNIAEL
-1194 KELKFLDNYL
+1194 EKLKFLDKYL
-1204 QSYKREDI
+1204 KSYKREDI
-1212 TDIFGIGNDN
+1212 TKIFGIGNDN
-1222 KIIIKK
+1222 KLIITK
-1228 EKYATPNITKFYQIL
+1228 EKDATPSVTKFYEIL
-1243 KENEEKISRI
+1243 KNHEDEISHTHTNEK
-1253 EDGKVKIDE
+1253 GKVVYEIDE
-1262 NAIKSLYKQTFDKG
+1262 NAIKKLYKQTFDKG

-1287 YSLSMIADNSQ
+1287 YSLSMIADNSEC
-1298 YVIRR
+1298 VVRR

-1310 KGDKIAAKN
+1310 KKASIAAKN
-1319 YLFKNKIQSVPF
+1319 YLFKNKKGEFDIQSVSF

-1342 DILTILNLPKDA
+1342 DILTILSLPKDA
-1354 KPCYG
+1354 LLVY
-1359 EDKKYVV
+1359 DF
-1366 DNTDLK
+1366 TDINLAKISPEIMPQNIAKHIAKLDFVISQAARHITRLYLRK
-1372 NLLPNINKEI
+1372 NSF
-1382 ADLVIKHVDKVE
+1382 D
-1394 FKFTEKSRHMVR
+1394 
-1406 IYLIK
+1406 
-1411 SSLLDINF
+1411 DINF
-1419 SIIDEKP
+1419 DELKDFTL
-1426 RISKNE
+1426 SNK
-1432 EFAKLLNKTNVFF
+1432 EFVKLYENYDNLF
-1445 KDIFD
+1445 KSVLG
-1450 TPRKSKNLSKIEHLN
+1450 TPRVEKQKLSSAKIL
-1465 YENFEVLNSVFKAS
+1465 
-1479 KDAKNNICIKD
+1479 
-1490 LSNMKCIQNDDKII
+1490 QNDSEILG
-1504 AFEYTIERTSA
+1504 FEYTASNSA
-1515 SFKALIKE
+1515 NFKALIKE

>member
-16 GVFLASIEGASAKI
+16 GVFLASVEGANSAKI

-85 KELLEKIENQKIEY
+85 KELLEKIENQKIEH

-120 YQNID
+120 YQNI
-125 IDDKI
+125 KI
-130 FDDENFSCLLE
+130 KDEVFDDENFICLLE
-141 KFNSLKE
+141 NFKFLKE

-185 FLNKQSKIIND
+185 FLNEQSEIIND
-196 IKEFYDTT
+196 IKEFYDIT
-204 NNLSDKALKNN
+204 NNLSDKVLKNN
-215 AKAIEIAQQEINAL
+215 AKAIEIAQKEINAL
-229 SNDDENLAN
+229 GNDDENLAN

-247 NKPEN
+247 KN
-252 LKKQLANLQEKY
+252 Y
-264 PKFIEILKN
+264 PKFVEILKDKEFIEILKV
-273 KDKTLALKFVEIF
+273 KDEDKESVLKKFVKFF
-286 NELINGAKS
+286 NELINAAKS
-295 ELERNSKHRKAY
+295 ELERNNKHRKAY

-484 KKIFASDEFGFLLIN
+484 KKIFANNEFGFLLIN
-499 ENGKIKTPNFNDKNI
+499 ENGEITTPDFNDTKI

-540 IKDNAKKIENFK
+540 IQDNAQKIEIFK
-552 RLFALSDDE
+552 RFFALSDDE

-593 LHTPHKHKNK
+593 LHTPHKYKNK
-603 AELISALFIKNDGQI
+603 AELISALFIKNI
-618 SSEEFDKNHGQISS
+618 KNHGQISS

-711 AKSIQENIKF
+711 AKSIQENINF

-836 KGAKNDEKAQKAK
+836 KQAK
-849 KTKKAKNENDLTCPY
+849 KTKNAKSWICPY
-864 SGEGISQSNCEYD
+864 SVKVENISESNCEYD

-919 LKHLQSVFGTSNKA
+919 PKHLQSVFGTSNKA

-968 LFLREGKDFQK
+968 LFLREGQDFGK

-1018 VNFINSKMLSA
+1018 VNFIDSKMLSA
-1029 TRTELSIMRENIRK
+1029 TRTELSIMREDIRK
-1043 QNRQDSHSHCIDAS
+1043 QNIQDSHSHCIDAS
-1057 LVFHLANSKLIKNSN
+1057 LVFHLVNSKLIKNSN
-1072 SQREFLYDYFDKIYL
+1072 SQREFLYDYFDEIYL

-1119 LVYEQRDNKGKFISI
+1119 LVYEQCDNGKFISI
-1134 KNLKSLRD
+1134 KNLKILRD

-1176 KVFDKIFEYFE
+1176 KVFDKIFGYFE
-1187 NKNIDGL
+1187 NKNIAGL
-1194 KELKFLDNYL
+1194 EKLKFLDKYL
-1204 QSYKREDI
+1204 KSYKREDI

-1276 EKRKRNKTRCI
+1276 EKRKRNKTRCV

-1319 YLFKNKIQSVPF
+1319 YLFKNKKGEFDIQSVPF

-1342 DILTILNLPKDA
+1342 DILTILSLPKDA
-1354 KPCYG
+1354 LLVY
-1359 EDKKYVV
+1359 DF
-1366 DNTDLK
+1366 TDIILAKISPKIMPENIAKHIAKLDFVISQAARHITRLYLRK
-1372 NLLPNINKEI
+1372 NSF
-1382 ADLVIKHVDKVE
+1382 D
-1394 FKFTEKSRHMVR
+1394 
-1406 IYLIK
+1406 
-1411 SSLLDINF
+1411 DINF
-1419 SIIDEKP
+1419 DELKDFTL
-1426 RISKNE
+1426 SNK
-1432 EFAKLLNKTNVFF
+1432 EFVKLYENYDNLF
-1445 KDIFD
+1445 KSVLG
-1450 TPRKSKNLSKIEHLN
+1450 TPRVEKQELSSAKIL
-1465 YENFEVLNSVFKAS
+1465 
-1479 KDAKNNICIKD
+1479 
-1490 LSNMKCIQNDDKII
+1490 QNDSEILG
-1504 AFEYTIERTSA
+1504 FEYTASNSA

-1523 ILNET
+1523 LLNET
-1528 PSAK
+1528 SSAK

>member
-16 GVFLASIEGASAKI
+16 GVFLASVEGASAKI

-120 YQNID
+120 YQNI
-125 IDDKI
+125 KI
-130 FDDENFSCLLE
+130 KDEVFDDENFICLLE
-141 KFNSLKE
+141 NFKFLKE

-172 LSNSNSFKDDMLN
+172 LSSSNSFKDDMLN
-185 FLNKQSKIIND
+185 FLNEQSKIIND

-247 NKPEN
+247 KN
-252 LKKQLANLQEKY
+252 Y
-264 PKFIEILKN
+264 PKFVEILKDKEFIEILKV
-273 KDKTLALKFVEIF
+273 KDEDKESVLKKFVKFF
-286 NELINGAKS
+286 NELINAAKS

-322 LAWEYDEIFNNLRDK
+322 LAWEYDEIFNNLCDN

-380 KLKIYDDSKLAK
+380 KLKIYDDGKLVK

-456 INKNPRACNAMSIK
+456 INKNPRACNAMSIN
-470 PESKI
+470 PEN
-475 ITPNLTNIT
+475 ITLNLTKIT
-484 KKIFASDEFGFLLIN
+484 KKIFANNEFGFLLIN
-499 ENGKIKTPNFNDKNI
+499 ENGEIKTPNFNDKNI

-540 IKDNAKKIENFK
+540 IQDNTQKNEIFK
-552 RLFALSDDE
+552 RFFALSDDE

-582 VVKGKILKICG
+582 VLKGKILKVCG

-603 AELISALFIKNDGQI
+603 AELISALFI
-618 SSEEFDKNHGQISS
+618 KNHGQISS

-675 NAFFNEALNTLK
+675 NAFFHEALNTLK

-800 EIIKQSPKFDDFDE
+800 EIIKQSPNLDDFDE

-826 EENAVAVGLK
+826 EENAVAIGLK
-836 KGAKNDEKAQKAK
+836 KGAKNDENDEKAKKAK
-849 KTKKAKNENDLTCPY
+849 KTKNENDLMICPY
-864 SGEGISQSNCEYD
+864 GGEGISQSNCEYD

-884 KGFNIV
+884 KGFNRV
-890 FNSTANLIPCK
+890 FNSTANLIPCE
-901 SSANLEK
+901 SFENLKK

-919 LKHLQSVFGTSNKA
+919 PKHLQSVFGTSNQA

-968 LFLREGKDFQK
+968 LFLREGKDFDK

-1012 KIQKFS
+1012 KKIPNFS
-1018 VNFINSKMLSA
+1018 VNFIDSKMLSA

-1043 QNRQDSHSHCIDAS
+1043 QNIQDSHSHCIDAS
-1057 LVFHLANSKLIKNSN
+1057 LVFHLVNSKLIKNSN
-1072 SQREFLYDYFDKIYL
+1072 SQREFLYDYFDEIYL

-1101 ELKTNIARKRLF
+1101 ELKTNIARKPLF

-1134 KNLKSLRD
+1134 KNLESLRN

-1165 NALKK
+1165 NTIKK

-1187 NKNIDGL
+1187 NKNIAGL
-1194 KELKFLDNYL
+1194 EKLKFLDKYL
-1204 QSYKREDI
+1204 KSYKREDI
-1212 TDIFGIGNDN
+1212 TKIFLTDDKN
-1222 KIIIKK
+1222 KKLKNLAKDYKK
-1228 EKYATPNITKFYQIL
+1228 LTPNVAKFYQIL

-1319 YLFKNKIQSVPF
+1319 YLFKNKKGELDIQSVSF
-1331 YSKNVLPKKIS
+1331 YSKNVLPKKIG
-1342 DILTILNLPKDA
+1342 DILIILNLPKDA
-1354 KPCYG
+1354 KPLYG
-1359 EDKKYVV
+1359 EDKKYVF

-1426 RISKNE
+1426 RIFKNE
-1432 EFAKLLNKTNVFF
+1432 EFAKLLNNTNVFF
-1445 KDIFD
+1445 SNIFD
-1450 TPRKSKNLSKIEHLN
+1450 TPRKSNNFSKIEHLN
-1465 YENFEVLNSVFKAS
+1465 YDNFEVLNSVFKAS
-1479 KDAKNNICIKD
+1479 KDTKNNICIND
-1490 LSNMKCIQNDDKII
+1490 CSNMRCIQNDDKII
-1504 AFEYTIERTSA
+1504 AFEYTAEGKK
-1515 SFKALIKE
+1515 FEKLIK
-1523 ILNET
+1523 
-1528 PSAK
+1528 AKDNI

>member
-1 MKKFSINV
+1 MKKISINV

-16 GVFLASIEGASAKI
+16 GVFLASIEGANSAKI

-41 KGDNFVLDR
+41 KGENFVLDR

-71 FAGQIFDLDKLPTR
+71 FARQIFDFDKLPTR
-85 KELLEKIENQKIEY
+85 KELLEKIEKIEY

-130 FDDENFSCLLE
+130 FDDENFICLLE
-141 KFNSLKE
+141 KFNVLKE

-185 FLNKQSKIIND
+185 FLNEQSKIIND

-247 NKPEN
+247 KN
-252 LKKQLANLQEKY
+252 Y
-264 PKFIEILKN
+264 P
-273 KDKTLALKFVEIF
+273 KFVEILKDKYKTLTLKFVKFF
-286 NELINGAKS
+286 NELINAAKS
-295 ELERNSKHRKAY
+295 ELERNNKHRKAY
-307 LKDINKELNSSDNKI
+307 LKDINKELTSSDNKI

-380 KLKIYDDSKLAK
+380 KLKIYDDGKLAK

-425 LKSKKEQKSLL
+425 LKSKKDQKSLL

-484 KKIFASDEFGFLLIN
+484 KKIFANDEFGFLLID
-499 ENGKIKTPNFNDKNI
+499 ENGEITTPDFNDTKI

-540 IKDNAKKIENFK
+540 SQDNAQKIEIFK
-552 RLFALSDDE
+552 RFFALSDDE
-561 ITKFVEFSKAYYDE
+561 IKEFLKFSNAYYDE

-582 VVKGKILKICG
+582 VLKGDILKVCG

-603 AELISALFIKNDGQI
+603 AELISALFIKNHGQI

-675 NAFFNEALNTLK
+675 NTFFNEALNTLK

-711 AKSIQENIKF
+711 AKSIQENINF

-753 GFLKTCKEHTMENLL
+753 GFFKTCKEHTMENLL

-826 EENAVAVGLK
+826 EENAIAVGLK
-836 KGAKNDEKAQKAK
+836 KQA
-849 KTKKAKNENDLTCPY
+849 KKAKNAKSWICPY
-864 SGEGISQSNCEYD
+864 SVKVENISESNCEYD

-908 SNKIYKLDDLH
+908 SNKIYKLDDLN
-919 LKHLQSVFGTSNKA
+919 KTHLQSVFGTSNQA

-942 LATIDEK
+942 LATIDEE

-968 LFLREGKDFQK
+968 LFLREGKDFGK

-1018 VNFINSKMLSA
+1018 VNFIDSKMLSA

-1072 SQREFLYDYFDKIYL
+1072 SQREFLYDYFDEIYL
-1087 SQSEIITPKNKQYL
+1087 SQSQIFTPKNKQYL

-1119 LVYEQRDNKGKFISI
+1119 LVYEQCDNKGKFISI
-1134 KNLKSLRD
+1134 KNLEILRD
-1142 LGLLH
+1142 LELLH

-1187 NKNIDGL
+1187 NKNIAGL

-1342 DILTILNLPKDA
+1342 DILTILSLPKDA
-1354 KPCYG
+1354 LLVY
-1359 EDKKYVV
+1359 DF
-1366 DNTDLK
+1366 TDINLAKISPEIMPQNIAKHIAKLDFVISQAARHITRLYLRK
-1372 NLLPNINKEI
+1372 NSF
-1382 ADLVIKHVDKVE
+1382 D
-1394 FKFTEKSRHMVR
+1394 
-1406 IYLIK
+1406 
-1411 SSLLDINF
+1411 DINF
-1419 SIIDEKP
+1419 DELKDFTL
-1426 RISKNE
+1426 SNK
-1432 EFAKLLNKTNVFF
+1432 EFVKLYENYDNLF
-1445 KDIFD
+1445 KSVLG
-1450 TPRKSKNLSKIEHLN
+1450 TPRVEKQELSSAKIL
-1465 YENFEVLNSVFKAS
+1465 
-1479 KDAKNNICIKD
+1479 
-1490 LSNMKCIQNDDKII
+1490 QNDSEILG
-1504 AFEYTIERTSA
+1504 FEYTASNSA
-1515 SFKALIKE
+1515 NFKALIKE

>member
-16 GVFLASIEGASAKI
+16 GVFLASVEGANSAKI

-141 KFNSLKE
+141 KFNVLKE

-163 NFINQKADE
+163 SFINQKADE
-172 LSNSNSFKDDMLN
+172 LSNSDSFKDDMLN

-196 IKEFYDTT
+196 IKEFYDIT
-204 NNLSDKALKNN
+204 NNLSDKVLKNN

-229 SNDDENLAN
+229 GNDDENLAN

-247 NKPEN
+247 KN
-252 LKKQLANLQEKY
+252 Y
-264 PKFIEILKN
+264 P
-273 KDKTLALKFVEIF
+273 KFVEILKVKDEDKESVLKKFVKFF
-286 NELINGAKS
+286 NELINAAKS
-295 ELERNSKHRKAY
+295 ELERNNKHRKAY
-307 LKDINKELNSSDNKI
+307 LKDINKELTSSDNKI

-436 ALTFLKSTDPV
+436 ALIFLKSTDPV

-456 INKNPRACNAMSIK
+456 INKNPRACNAMSIN
-470 PESKI
+470 PDN
-475 ITPNLTNIT
+475 ITSNLINIT
-484 KKIFASDEFGFLLIN
+484 KKIFASDEFGFLLID
-499 ENGKIKTPNFNDKNI
+499 ENGEITTPDFNDKNI

-540 IKDNAKKIENFK
+540 IQDNAQKIENFK
-552 RLFALSDDE
+552 RFLSDDE
-561 ITKFVEFSKAYYDE
+561 ITKFVDFSKAYYDE

-582 VVKGKILKICG
+582 VLKGDILKVCG

-603 AELISALFIKNDGQI
+603 AELISALFIKN
-618 SSEEFDKNHGQISS
+618 HGQILAK
-632 EEFDK
+632 EFDK

-675 NAFFNEALNTLK
+675 NAFFHEALNTLK
-687 ALNENNDKNLDANL
+687 ALNENKNLDASL
-701 RKIVQDYEII
+701 VKIVQDYEII
-711 AKSIQENIKF
+711 AKSIQENINF

-836 KGAKNDEKAQKAK
+836 KGAKNDEKAKKAENDEKAQKAK
-849 KTKKAKNENDLTCPY
+849 KTKKAKNENYLICPY
-864 SGEGISQSNCEYD
+864 GGEGISQSNCEYD

-884 KGFNIV
+884 KGFNRV
-890 FNSTANLIPCK
+890 FNSTANLIPCE
-901 SSANLEK
+901 SFENLKK

-919 LKHLQSVFGTSNKA
+919 PKHLQSVFGTSNKA

-968 LFLREGKDFQK
+968 LFLREGKDFGK

-1018 VNFINSKMLSA
+1018 VNFIDSKMLSA

-1072 SQREFLYDYFDKIYL
+1072 SQREFLYDYFDEIYL

-1119 LVYEQRDNKGKFISI
+1119 LVYEQCDNGKFIRI
-1134 KNLKSLRD
+1134 EDLKTLRD

-1187 NKNIDGL
+1187 NKNIAEL
-1194 KELKFLDNYL
+1194 EKLKFLDKYL
-1204 QSYKREDI
+1204 KSYKREDI
-1212 TDIFGIGNDN
+1212 TKIFGIGNDN
-1222 KIIIKK
+1222 KLIITK
-1228 EKYATPNITKFYQIL
+1228 EKDATPSVAKFYQIL
-1243 KENEEKISRI
+1243 KENEDKISRI
-1253 EDGKVKIDE
+1253 ENGKVKIDE
-1262 NAIKSLYKQTFDKG
+1262 NAIKLLYKQTFDKG
-1276 EKRKRNKTRCI
+1276 EKRKRNKTRCV
-1287 YSLSMIADNSQ
+1287 YSLNMIADNSEC
-1298 YVIRR
+1298 VVRR

-1310 KGDKIAAKN
+1310 KKASIAAKN
-1319 YLFKNKIQSVPF
+1319 YLFKNKKGELDIQSVSF
-1331 YSKNVLPKKIS
+1331 YSKNVLPKKIG
-1342 DILTILNLPKDA
+1342 DILTILSLPKDA
-1354 KPCYG
+1354 LLVY
-1359 EDKKYVV
+1359 DF
-1366 DNTDLK
+1366 TDINLAKISPEIMPQNIAKHIAKLDFVISEAARHITRLYLRK
-1372 NLLPNINKEI
+1372 NSF
-1382 ADLVIKHVDKVE
+1382 D
-1394 FKFTEKSRHMVR
+1394 
-1406 IYLIK
+1406 
-1411 SSLLDINF
+1411 DINF
-1419 SIIDEKP
+1419 DELKDFTL
-1426 RISKNE
+1426 SNK
-1432 EFAKLLNKTNVFF
+1432 EFVKLYENYDNLF
-1445 KDIFD
+1445 KSVLG
-1450 TPRKSKNLSKIEHLN
+1450 TPRVEKQKLSSAKIL
-1465 YENFEVLNSVFKAS
+1465 
-1479 KDAKNNICIKD
+1479 
-1490 LSNMKCIQNDDKII
+1490 QNDSEILGV
-1504 AFEYTIERTSA
+1504 EYTATNSA
-1515 SFKALIKE
+1515 NFKALIKE

>member
-16 GVFLASIEGASAKI
+16 GVFLASIEGANSAKI

-41 KGDNFVLDR
+41 KGENFVLDR

-247 NKPEN
+247 KN
-252 LKKQLANLQEKY
+252 Y
-264 PKFIEILKN
+264 PKFVEILKD
-273 KDKTLALKFVEIF
+273 KDKTLTLKFVKFF
-286 NELINGAKS
+286 NELINAAKS
-295 ELERNSKHRKAY
+295 ELERNNKHRKAY
-307 LKDINKELNSSDNKI
+307 LKDINKELTSSDNKI

-365 YFNFA
+365 YFNFV

-380 KLKIYDDSKLAK
+380 KLKIYDDGKLAK

-404 KKHEKD
+404 KKYEKD

-456 INKNPRACNAMSIK
+456 INKNPRACNAMSIN
-470 PESKI
+470 PEN

-484 KKIFASDEFGFLLIN
+484 KKIFANNEFGFLLIN
-499 ENGKIKTPNFNDKNI
+499 ENGEITTPDFNDTKI

-540 IKDNAKKIENFK
+540 IQDNAQKIENFK
-552 RLFALSDDE
+552 RFFALSYDE
-561 ITKFVEFSKAYYDE
+561 ITEFLKFSRAYYDE

-582 VVKGKILKICG
+582 VLKGKILKVCG

-603 AELISALFIKNDGQI
+603 AELISVLFI
-618 SSEEFDKNHGQISS
+618 KNHGQISS

-653 NTKPRKIAKFFEDL
+653 NTKTRKIAKFFEDL

-675 NAFFNEALNTLK
+675 NAFFHEALNTLK
-687 ALNENNDKNLDANL
+687 ALNENNDKNLDPNL

-836 KGAKNDEKAQKAK
+836 KGAKNDEKAKKAENDEKAQKAK
-849 KTKKAKNENDLTCPY
+849 KTKKTKNENDLICPY
-864 SGEGISQSNCEYD
+864 GGEVISQSNCEYD

-884 KGFNIV
+884 KGFNRV
-890 FNSTANLIPCK
+890 FNSTANLIPCE
-901 SSANLEK
+901 SFENLKK

-919 LKHLQSVFGTSNKA
+919 LKHLQSVFGTSNQA

-942 LATIDEK
+942 LATIDEE

-1012 KIQKFS
+1012 KIQNFS
-1018 VNFINSKMLSA
+1018 VNFIDSKMLSA
-1029 TRTELSIMRENIRK
+1029 TRTELSIMREDIRK
-1043 QNRQDSHSHCIDAS
+1043 QNIQDSHSHCIDAS

-1072 SQREFLYDYFDKIYL
+1072 SQREFLYDYFDEIYL

-1119 LVYEQRDNKGKFISI
+1119 LVYEQCDNGKFIRI
-1134 KNLKSLRD
+1134 EDLKTLRD

-1187 NKNIDGL
+1187 NKNINGL

-1228 EKYATPNITKFYQIL
+1228 EKYATPNVTKFYQIL
-1243 KENEEKISRI
+1243 KENEDKISRI
-1253 EDGKVKIDE
+1253 ENGKVKIDE

-1287 YSLSMIADNSQ
+1287 YSLNMIADNSQ

-1319 YLFKNKIQSVPF
+1319 YLFKNKIQSVSF

-1342 DILTILNLPKDA
+1342 DILTILSLPKDA
-1354 KPCYG
+1354 LLVY
-1359 EDKKYVV
+1359 DF
-1366 DNTDLK
+1366 TDINLAKISPEIMPQNIAKHIAKLDFVISQAARHITRLYLRK
-1372 NLLPNINKEI
+1372 NSF
-1382 ADLVIKHVDKVE
+1382 D
-1394 FKFTEKSRHMVR
+1394 
-1406 IYLIK
+1406 
-1411 SSLLDINF
+1411 DINF
-1419 SIIDEKP
+1419 DELKDFTL
-1426 RISKNE
+1426 SNK
-1432 EFAKLLNKTNVFF
+1432 EFVKLYENYDKLF
-1445 KDIFD
+1445 KSVLG
-1450 TPRKSKNLSKIEHLN
+1450 TPRVEKQELSSAKIL
-1465 YENFEVLNSVFKAS
+1465 
-1479 KDAKNNICIKD
+1479 
-1490 LSNMKCIQNDDKII
+1490 QNDSEILG
-1504 AFEYTIERTSA
+1504 FEYTASNSA
-1515 SFKALIKE
+1515 NFKALIKE

>member
-16 GVFLASIEGASAKI
+16 GVFLASVEGANSAKI
-30 TNKSAFNVKID
+30 TNKSAFNIKID

-50 ANRLAKRHTRRS
+50 ANRLAKRHARRS
-62 FDRDCFVLR
+62 FNRDGFVLR

-120 YQNID
+120 YQNI
-125 IDDKI
+125 KI
-130 FDDENFSCLLE
+130 KDEVFDDENFICLLE
-141 KFNSLKE
+141 KFNCLKE

-185 FLNKQSKIIND
+185 FLNKQSEIIND

-204 NNLSDKALKNN
+204 NNLSDKVLKNN
-215 AKAIEIAQQEINAL
+215 AKAIEIAQKEINAL
-229 SNDDENLAN
+229 GNDDENLVN

-247 NKPEN
+247 KN
-252 LKKQLANLQEKY
+252 Y
-264 PKFIEILKN
+264 PKFVEILKDKEFIEILKV
-273 KDKTLALKFVEIF
+273 KDEDKESVLKKFVKFF
-286 NELINGAKS
+286 NELINAAKS
-295 ELERNSKHRKAY
+295 ELERNNKHRKAY
-307 LKDINKELNSSDNKI
+307 LKDINKELDSSDNKI

-436 ALTFLKSTDPV
+436 ALTFLKSIDPV

-456 INKNPRACNAMSIK
+456 INKNPRACNAMSIN
-470 PESKI
+470 PEN

-484 KKIFASDEFGFLLIN
+484 KKIFANNEFGFLLIN
-499 ENGKIKTPNFNDKNI
+499 ENGEITTPDFNDTKI

-540 IKDNAKKIENFK
+540 IQDNVQKIENFK
-552 RLFALSDDE
+552 RFFALSDDE
-561 ITKFVEFSKAYYDE
+561 ITEFLKFSRAYYDE

-582 VVKGKILKICG
+582 VLKGKILKVCG

-603 AELISALFIKNDGQI
+603 AELISALFI
-618 SSEEFDKNHGQISS
+618 KNHGQISS

-653 NTKPRKIAKFFEDL
+653 NAKTRKIAKFFEDL

-675 NAFFNEALNTLK
+675 NAFFHEALNTLK

-800 EIIKQSPKFDDFDE
+800 EIIKQSPKLDDFDE

-826 EENAVAVGLK
+826 EENAIAVGLK
-836 KGAKNDEKAQKAK
+836 KQA
-849 KTKKAKNENDLTCPY
+849 KKAKNAKSWICPY
-864 SGEGISQSNCEYD
+864 SVKVENISESNCEYD

-908 SNKIYKLDDLH
+908 SNKIYKLDDLNKTH
-919 LKHLQSVFGTSNKA
+919 LKSVFGTSNQA

-1018 VNFINSKMLSA
+1018 VNFIDSKMLSA
-1029 TRTELSIMRENIRK
+1029 TRTELSIMREDIRK
-1043 QNRQDSHSHCIDAS
+1043 QNIQDSHSHCIDAS
-1057 LVFHLANSKLIKNSN
+1057 LVFHLVNSKLIKNSN
-1072 SQREFLYDYFDKIYL
+1072 SQREFLYDYFDEIYL

-1119 LVYEQRDNKGKFISI
+1119 LVYEQCDNGKFISI
-1134 KNLKSLRD
+1134 KNLKILRD

-1187 NKNIDGL
+1187 NKNIA
-1194 KELKFLDNYL
+1194 ELEKLQFLDKYL
-1204 QSYKREDI
+1204 KSYKREDI

-1228 EKYATPNITKFYQIL
+1228 EKYATPNVTKFYQIL
-1243 KENEEKISRI
+1243 KENEDKISRI
-1253 EDGKVKIDE
+1253 ENGKVKIDE

-1331 YSKNVLPKKIS
+1331 YSKNVLPKKIG
-1342 DILTILNLPKDA
+1342 DILIILNLPKDA
-1354 KPCYG
+1354 KPLYG
-1359 EDKKYVV
+1359 EDKKYVF

-1419 SIIDEKP
+1419 SIIDEEP

-1465 YENFEVLNSVFKAS
+1465 YENFEVLNSVFKVI

-1523 ILNET
+1523 LLNET

>member
-16 GVFLASIEGASAKI
+16 GVFLASVEDANANSAKI
-30 TNKSAFNVKID
+30 TNKSAFNIKID

-85 KELLEKIENQKIEY
+85 KELLEQIENQKIEY

-120 YQNID
+120 YQNI
-125 IDDKI
+125 KI
-130 FDDENFSCLLE
+130 KDEVFDDENFICLLE
-141 KFNSLKE
+141 NFKFLKE

-185 FLNKQSKIIND
+185 FLNKQSEIIND

-215 AKAIEIAQQEINAL
+215 AKAIEIAQKEINAL
-229 SNDDENLAN
+229 GNDDENLAN

-247 NKPEN
+247 KN
-252 LKKQLANLQEKY
+252 Y
-264 PKFIEILKN
+264 PKFVEILKDKEFIEILKV
-273 KDKTLALKFVEIF
+273 KDEDKESVLKKFVKFF
-286 NELINGAKS
+286 NELINAAKS
-295 ELERNSKHRKAY
+295 ELERNNKHRKAY

-322 LAWEYDEIFNNLRDK
+322 LAWEYDEIFNNLCDK
-337 VEGKKWSKDE
+337 VESKKWSKDE

-456 INKNPRACNAMSIK
+456 INKNPRACNAMSIN
-470 PESKI
+470 PEN
-475 ITPNLTNIT
+475 ITLNLTKIT
-484 KKIFASDEFGFLLIN
+484 KKIFANNEFGFLLIN
-499 ENGKIKTPNFNDKNI
+499 ENGEITTPNFNDKKI

-552 RLFALSDDE
+552 RFFALSDDE
-561 ITKFVEFSKAYYDE
+561 ITEFLKFSRAYYDE

-582 VVKGKILKICG
+582 VLKGKILKVCS

-603 AELISALFIKNDGQI
+603 AELISALFIKNI
-618 SSEEFDKNHGQISS
+618 KNHGQISS

-653 NTKPRKIAKFFEDL
+653 NTKTRKIAKFFEDL

-675 NAFFNEALNTLK
+675 NAFFHEALNTLK

-800 EIIKQSPKFDDFDE
+800 EIIKQSPNLDDFDE

-826 EENAVAVGLK
+826 EENAIAIGLK
-836 KGAKNDEKAQKAK
+836 KGAKNDEKAKKAKKAK
-849 KTKKAKNENDLTCPY
+849 KTKKAKNENDLICPY
-864 SGEGISQSNCEYD
+864 NGKVISQSNCEYD

-884 KGFNIV
+884 KGFNRV
-890 FNSTANLIPCK
+890 FNSTANLIPCE
-901 SSANLEK
+901 SFENLKK

-919 LKHLQSVFGTSNKA
+919 LEHLQSVFGTSNQA

-968 LFLREGKDFQK
+968 LFLREGKDFDK

-1018 VNFINSKMLSA
+1018 VNFIDSKMLSA

-1043 QNRQDSHSHCIDAS
+1043 QNIQDSHSHCIDAS

-1072 SQREFLYDYFDKIYL
+1072 SQREFLYDYFDEIYL

-1101 ELKTNIARKRLF
+1101 ELKTNIARKPLF

-1119 LVYEQRDNKGKFISI
+1119 LVYEQRDNKGKFIRI
-1134 KNLKSLRD
+1134 EDLKTLRD

-1187 NKNIDGL
+1187 NKNIAEL
-1194 KELKFLDNYL
+1194 EKLKFLDKYL
-1204 QSYKREDI
+1204 KSYKREDI
-1212 TDIFGIGNDN
+1212 TKIFGIGNDN
-1222 KIIIKK
+1222 KLIITK
-1228 EKYATPNITKFYQIL
+1228 EKDATPNVKKFYNIL
-1243 KENEEKISRI
+1243 KDNEDKISRI

-1262 NAIKSLYKQTFDKG
+1262 NAIKSRYKQTFDKG

-1342 DILTILNLPKDA
+1342 DILTILSLPKDA
-1354 KPCYG
+1354 LLVY
-1359 EDKKYVV
+1359 DF
-1366 DNTDLK
+1366 TDINLAKISPEIMPQNIAKHIAKLDFVISQAARHITRLYLRK
-1372 NLLPNINKEI
+1372 NSF
-1382 ADLVIKHVDKVE
+1382 D
-1394 FKFTEKSRHMVR
+1394 
-1406 IYLIK
+1406 
-1411 SSLLDINF
+1411 DINF
-1419 SIIDEKP
+1419 DELKDFTL
-1426 RISKNE
+1426 SNK
-1432 EFAKLLNKTNVFF
+1432 EFVKLYENYDNLF
-1445 KDIFD
+1445 KSVLG
-1450 TPRKSKNLSKIEHLN
+1450 TPRVEKQELSSAKIL
-1465 YENFEVLNSVFKAS
+1465 
-1479 KDAKNNICIKD
+1479 
-1490 LSNMKCIQNDDKII
+1490 QNDSEILG
-1504 AFEYTIERTSA
+1504 FEYTASNSA
-1515 SFKALIKE
+1515 NFKALIKE
-1523 ILNET
+1523 LLNET

>member
-16 GVFLASIEGASAKI
+16 GVFLASVEGASAKI

-41 KGDNFVLDR
+41 KGENFVLDR

-120 YQNID
+120 YQNI
-125 IDDKI
+125 KI
-130 FDDENFSCLLE
+130 KDEVFDDENFICLLE
-141 KFNSLKE
+141 KFNCLTE

-185 FLNKQSKIIND
+185 FLNEQSKIIND

-204 NNLSDKALKNN
+204 NNLSDKVLKNN

-229 SNDDENLAN
+229 GNDDENLAN

-247 NKPEN
+247 KN
-252 LKKQLANLQEKY
+252 Y
-264 PKFIEILKN
+264 PKFIEILKDKEFIEILKV
-273 KDKTLALKFVEIF
+273 KDEDKESVLKKFVKFF
-286 NELINGAKS
+286 NELINAAKS
-295 ELERNSKHRKAY
+295 ELERNNKHRKAY

-380 KLKIYDDSKLAK
+380 KLKIYDDGKLAK

-410 TFEKIKPIMQNLMKE
+410 TFEKIKSIMQNLMKE

-456 INKNPRACNAMSIK
+456 INKNPRACNAMSIN
-470 PESKI
+470 PD
-475 ITPNLTNIT
+475 NIT
-484 KKIFASDEFGFLLIN
+484 SNLINITSKIFANDDFGFLLIN
-499 ENGKIKTPNFNDKNI
+499 ENGEIKTPNFNDKNI

-540 IKDNAKKIENFK
+540 IQDNTQKNEIFK
-552 RLFALSDDE
+552 RFFALSDDE

-582 VVKGKILKICG
+582 VLKGKILKVCG

-603 AELISALFIKNDGQI
+603 AELISALFIKNI
-618 SSEEFDKNHGQISS
+618 KNHGQISS

-644 TGEYKSKAK
+644 TGKYNSKAK

-721 CKFQTPFEASNL
+721 CKFQTPFEALNL

-826 EENAVAVGLK
+826 EENAVAIGLK
-836 KGAKNDEKAQKAK
+836 KGAKNDENDEKAKKAK
-849 KTKKAKNENDLTCPY
+849 KTKKTKNENDLMICPY
-864 SGEGISQSNCEYD
+864 GGEGISQSNCEYD

-884 KGFNIV
+884 KGFNRV
-890 FNSTANLIPCK
+890 FNSTANLIPCE
-901 SSANLEK
+901 SFENLKK

-919 LKHLQSVFGTSNKA
+919 PKHLQSVFGTSNKA

-968 LFLREGKDFQK
+968 LFLREGQDFGK

-1012 KIQKFS
+1012 KIQNFS
-1018 VNFINSKMLSA
+1018 VNFIDSKMLSA

-1043 QNRQDSHSHCIDAS
+1043 QNIQDSHSHCIDAS

-1072 SQREFLYDYFDKIYL
+1072 SQREFLYDYFDEIYL

-1119 LVYEQRDNKGKFISI
+1119 LVYEQCDNKGKFISI
-1134 KNLKSLRD
+1134 KNLEILRD
-1142 LGLLH
+1142 LELLH

-1243 KENEEKISRI
+1243 KENEDKISRI
-1253 EDGKVKIDE
+1253 EDSKVKIDE
-1262 NAIKSLYKQTFDKG
+1262 NAIKLLYQQTFDKG

-1287 YSLSMIADNSQ
+1287 YSLSMVADNSQ

-1342 DILTILNLPKDA
+1342 DILTILSLPKDA
-1354 KPCYG
+1354 LLVY
-1359 EDKKYVV
+1359 DF
-1366 DNTDLK
+1366 TDINLAKISPEIMPQNIAKHIAKLDFVISEAARHIIRLYLRK
-1372 NLLPNINKEI
+1372 NSF
-1382 ADLVIKHVDKVE
+1382 D
-1394 FKFTEKSRHMVR
+1394 
-1406 IYLIK
+1406 
-1411 SSLLDINF
+1411 DINF
-1419 SIIDEKP
+1419 DELKDFTL
-1426 RISKNE
+1426 SNK
-1432 EFAKLLNKTNVFF
+1432 EFVKLYENYDKLF
-1445 KDIFD
+1445 KSVLG
-1450 TPRKSKNLSKIEHLN
+1450 TPRVEKQKLFSAKIL
-1465 YENFEVLNSVFKAS
+1465 
-1479 KDAKNNICIKD
+1479 
-1490 LSNMKCIQNDDKII
+1490 QNDSEILG
-1504 AFEYTIERTSA
+1504 FEYTASNSA
-1515 SFKALIKE
+1515 NFKALIKE
-1523 ILNET
+1523 LLNET